1 MIAFLLCIAVLAV
14 FLILP
19 GFVLAL
25 AARFRLLPALA
36 LGAPITTGILAVL
49 GQVLAWLHIPWNL
62 QVIGPILVFL
72 MAAVCSKGVYTR
84 QRQSRAGHAVI
95 AQTPEPPQR
104 PESSAASVSRTGFV
118 ISLVL
123 ALVAVGIIQLLPFV
137 QTLPILAS
145 PSQSFDA
152 MFHYSSVRAVAQ
164 DGTAAWRG
172 AVDTLYPGRH
182 GVYYPAQWATLLSL
196 FVPYAT
202 PTLLSNALLMA
213 LTATV
218 WPLGV
223 ALLAQYAF
231 GQRHPSVPL
240 AVLLSPWPLVFPY
253 YLGVLQSLYP
263 FILAVMWW
271 PLALWVILRSA
282 DVLASWHAGAVPD
295 VTFFRLWGRF
305 FPQTVLGAL
314 VVFATIQ
321 AHPSTFGFLC
331 LAVFACLLNA
341 VVKRQLQPWWWLGV
355 VFAALAG
362 GLVVPFG
369 LARLGIG
376 ARATQ
381 AGDNL
386 ETLRA
391 LGAMMGLSQIYQDP
405 WWLPLP
411 LGLLSLLGLVWYTV
425 KRRDLRLV
433 TIVAG
438 VLVLVVATK
447 VPLGPLSIL
456 TGLWY
461 GAYDR
466 IGSGIAIFLPVFAAG
481 AVGELAVTLSRALTS
496 RVNPSRVFAARVGVA
511 SLTMVLL
518 TGLTLAPIA
527 PRFYPDR
534 VLLAS
539 IAFVPGSQFHPP
551 WVSNEEFTAM
561 SNLQL
566 PQESLVIGDP
576 SAGEGLLYAVTGI
589 PTYYLQLSGSAFDE
603 NRKYLAGHFREIG
616 TNPQVCA
623 IIRQEHITHYYA
635 DATGV
640 SDGDFTY
647 PGLHNVDVTSGFTP
661 VAQLGEATVYK
672 IEACGANS
680 AAMK

>member
-1 MIAFLLCIAVLAV
+1 MTAFLLCIAVLAV

-19 GFVLAL
+19 GFLLAL

-36 LGAPITTGILAVL
+36 LGAPITAGILAVF

-62 QVIGPILVFL
+62 QVVGPFLVFL
-72 MAAVCSKGVYTR
+72 VAAVWSKRMYSLRHQPRG
-84 QRQSRAGHAVI
+84 GHAMI
-95 AQTPEPPQR
+95 AQMPAR
-104 PESSAASVSRTGFV
+104 PVSSDASASRVWFV

-123 ALVAVGIIQLLPFV
+123 ALVAAGIIQLLPFV
-137 QTLPILAS
+137 QTLPMPAS

-152 MFHYSSVRAVAQ
+152 MFHYSSVRVVAEGG
-164 DGTAAWRG
+164 DAAWKG
-172 AVDTLYPGRH
+172 ALDLLYPGRQ
-182 GVYYPAQWATLLSL
+182 GAYYPAQWATLLSL

-213 LTATV
+213 LTLTA

-240 AVLLSPWPLVFPY
+240 AVLLSSWPLVFPC

-263 FILAVMWW
+263 YILAVMWW
-271 PLALWVILRSA
+271 PLALWVVLRSV
-282 DVLASWHAGAVPD
+282 DTLATWHAGEAPD
-295 VTFFRLWGRF
+295 VTLSRLWERF
-305 FPQTVLGAL
+305 FPKTVLGVL
-314 VVFATIQ
+314 VVFAAVH
-321 AHPSTFGFLC
+321 AHPSIFGFLC

-341 VVKRQLQPWWWLGV
+341 VVKRQLKPWWWLGV
-355 VFAALAG
+355 VLAALAG

-369 LARLGIG
+369 LTRLGIG

-391 LGAMMGLSQIYQDP
+391 LAAMLGLSQIYQDP

-411 LGLLSLLGLVWYTV
+411 LGLLSLLGLFWYTA
-425 KRRDLRLV
+425 KCRDLRLV
-433 TIVAG
+433 TVIAG
-438 VLVLVVATK
+438 ILVLVAATK

-456 TGLWY
+456 TSLWY

-466 IGSGIAIFLPVFAAG
+466 IGSGIAVFLPVFAAG
-481 AVGELAVTLSRALTS
+481 AVGELAVVLSRA
-496 RVNPSRVFAARVGVA
+496 VPSRVLAARVGVA

-518 TGLTLAPIA
+518 TGLAAAPIA

-534 VLLAS
+534 VLLAT
-539 IAFVPGSQFHPP
+539 IAFVPGSQFHAP
-551 WVSNEEFTAM
+551 WVSSEEFSAM

-566 PQESLVIGDP
+566 PQDSLVIGDP

-603 NRKYLAGHFREIG
+603 NRKYLADHFREIG

-623 IIRQEHITHYYA
+623 IIRQERITHYYA

-640 SDGDFTY
+640 SAGDFTY
-647 PGLHNVDVTSGFTP
+647 PGLHNVDVTRGFTP

-672 IEACGANS
+672 IEVCESNQPR
-680 AAMK
+680 

>member
-1 MIAFLLCIAVLAV
+1 MTAFLLCIAVLAV

-19 GFVLAL
+19 GFLLAL

-36 LGAPITTGILAVL
+36 LGAPITAGILAVF

-62 QVIGPILVFL
+62 QVVGPFLVFL
-72 MAAVCSKGVYTR
+72 VAAVWSKRMYSLRHQPRG
-84 QRQSRAGHAVI
+84 GHAMI
-95 AQTPEPPQR
+95 AQMPAR
-104 PESSAASVSRTGFV
+104 PVSSDASVSRVWFV

-123 ALVAVGIIQLLPFV
+123 VLVAAGIIQLLPFV
-137 QTLPILAS
+137 QTLPMPAS

-152 MFHYSSVRAVAQ
+152 MFHYSSVRVVAE
-164 DGTAAWRG
+164 DGGAAWKG
-172 AVDTLYPGRH
+172 ALDSLYPGRQ

-213 LTATV
+213 LTLTA

-263 FILAVMWW
+263 YILAVMWW
-271 PLALWVILRSA
+271 PLALWVVLRSV
-282 DVLASWHAGAVPD
+282 DTLATWHAGEAPD
-295 VTFFRLWGRF
+295 VTLSRLWERF
-305 FPQTVLGAL
+305 FPKTVLGVL
-314 VVFATIQ
+314 VVFAAVH
-321 AHPSTFGFLC
+321 AHPSIFGFLC

-341 VVKRQLQPWWWLGV
+341 VVKRQLKPWWWLGV
-355 VFAALAG
+355 VLAALAG

-369 LARLGIG
+369 LTRLGIG

-391 LGAMMGLSQIYQDP
+391 LAAMLGLSQIYQDP

-411 LGLLSLLGLVWYTV
+411 LGLLSLLGLFWYTA
-425 KRRDLRLV
+425 KCRDLRLV
-433 TIVAG
+433 TVIAG
-438 VLVLVVATK
+438 ILVLVAATK

-456 TGLWY
+456 TSLWY

-466 IGSGIAIFLPVFAAG
+466 IGSGIAVLLPVFAAG
-481 AVGELAVTLSRALTS
+481 GVGELAVVLSRA
-496 RVNPSRVFAARVGVA
+496 VPSRVLAARVGVA

-518 TGLTLAPIA
+518 TGLAAAPIA

-534 VLLAS
+534 VLLAT
-539 IAFVPGSQFHPP
+539 IAFVPGSQFHAP
-551 WVSNEEFTAM
+551 WVSSEEFSAM

-566 PQESLVIGDP
+566 PQDSLVIGDP

-603 NRKYLAGHFREIG
+603 NRKYLADHFREIG
-616 TNPQVCA
+616 TNPKVCA
-623 IIRQEHITHYYA
+623 IIRQERITHYYA

-640 SDGDFTY
+640 SAGDFTY
-647 PGLHNVDVTSGFTP
+647 PGLHNVDVTRGFTP

-672 IEACGANS
+672 IEVCESNQPR
-680 AAMK
+680 

>member
-1 MIAFLLCIAVLAV
+1 MTAFLLCIAVLAV

-19 GFVLAL
+19 GFLLAL

-36 LGAPITTGILAVL
+36 LGAPITAGILAVF

-62 QVIGPILVFL
+62 QIVGPFLVFL
-72 MAAVCSKGVYTR
+72 VAAVWSKRMYSLRHQLRG
-84 QRQSRAGHAVI
+84 GHAMI
-95 AQTPEPPQR
+95 TQMPAR
-104 PESSAASVSRTGFV
+104 PVSSDASVSRVWFV

-123 ALVAVGIIQLLPFV
+123 ALVAAGIIQLLPFV
-137 QTLPILAS
+137 QTLPMPAS

-152 MFHYSSVRAVAQ
+152 MFHYSSVRVVAEGG
-164 DGTAAWRG
+164 DAAWKG
-172 AVDTLYPGRH
+172 ALDSLYPGRQ
-182 GVYYPAQWATLLSL
+182 GAYYPAQWATLLSL

-213 LTATV
+213 LTLTA

-263 FILAVMWW
+263 YILAVIWW
-271 PLALWVILRSA
+271 PLALWVVLRSV
-282 DVLASWHAGAVPD
+282 DTLATWHAGEAPD
-295 VTFFRLWGRF
+295 VTLSRLWERF
-305 FPQTVLGAL
+305 FPKTVLGVL
-314 VVFATIQ
+314 VVFAAIH
-321 AHPSTFGFLC
+321 AHPSIFGFL
-331 LAVFACLLNA
+331 AVAMFACLLNA
-341 VVKRQLQPWWWLGV
+341 VVKRQLKPWWWLGV
-355 VFAALAG
+355 VLAALAG

-369 LARLGIG
+369 LTRLGIG

-391 LGAMMGLSQIYQDP
+391 LAAMLGLSQIYQDP

-411 LGLLSLLGLVWYTV
+411 LGLLSLLGLFWYTA
-425 KRRDLRLV
+425 KCRDLRLV
-433 TIVAG
+433 TIIAG
-438 VLVLVVATK
+438 ILVLVAATK

-456 TGLWY
+456 TSLWY

-466 IGSGIAIFLPVFAAG
+466 IGSGIAVFLPVFAAG
-481 AVGELAVTLSRALTS
+481 AVGELAVVLSRA
-496 RVNPSRVFAARVGVA
+496 VPSRVLAARVGVA

-518 TGLTLAPIA
+518 TGLAAAPIA

-534 VLLAS
+534 VLLAT
-539 IAFVPGSQFHPP
+539 IAFVPGSQFHAP
-551 WVSNEEFTAM
+551 WVSSEEFSAM

-566 PQESLVIGDP
+566 PQDSLVIGDP

-603 NRKYLAGHFREIG
+603 NRKYLADHFREIG
-616 TNPQVCA
+616 TNPKVCA
-623 IIRQEHITHYYA
+623 IIRQERITHYYA

-640 SDGDFTY
+640 SAGDFTY
-647 PGLHNVDVTSGFTP
+647 PGLHNVDVTRGFTP

-672 IEACGANS
+672 IEACESNQPR
-680 AAMK
+680 

>member
-1 MIAFLLCIAVLAV
+1 MTAFLLCIAVLAV

-19 GFVLAL
+19 GFLLAL

-36 LGAPITTGILAVL
+36 LGAPITAGILAVF

-62 QVIGPILVFL
+62 QVVGPFLVFL
-72 MAAVCSKGVYTR
+72 VAAVCFKRMYSLRHQPRG
-84 QRQSRAGHAVI
+84 GHAMI
-95 AQTPEPPQR
+95 AQMPAR
-104 PESSAASVSRTGFV
+104 PVSSDASVSRVWFV

-123 ALVAVGIIQLLPFV
+123 ALVVAGIIQLLPFV
-137 QTLPILAS
+137 QILPMPAS

-152 MFHYSSVRAVAQ
+152 MFHYSSVRVVAE
-164 DGTAAWRG
+164 DGSAAWKG
-172 AVDTLYPGRH
+172 ALDSLYPGRQ

-202 PTLLSNALLMA
+202 PTFLSNALLMA
-213 LTATV
+213 LTLTA

-263 FILAVMWW
+263 YILAVMWW

-282 DVLASWHAGAVPD
+282 DTLASWHAGEAPD
-295 VTFFRLWGRF
+295 VTFFRLWERF
-305 FPQTVLGAL
+305 FPKTVLGVL
-314 VVFATIQ
+314 VVFAAVH
-321 AHPSTFGFLC
+321 AHPSIFGFLC

-341 VVKRQLQPWWWLGV
+341 VVKRQLKPWWWVGV
-355 VFAALAG
+355 VLAALAG
-362 GLVVPFG
+362 GLVVPLG

-391 LGAMMGLSQIYQDP
+391 LAAMLGLSQIYQDP

-411 LGLLSLLGLVWYTV
+411 LGLLSLLGLVWYTT
-425 KRRDLRLV
+425 KCRDLRLV
-433 TIVAG
+433 TIIAG
-438 VLVLVVATK
+438 ILVLVAATK
-447 VPLGPLSIL
+447 VSLGPLSIL

-466 IGSGIAIFLPVFAAG
+466 IGSGIAVFLPVFAAG
-481 AVGELAVTLSRALTS
+481 AVGELAVMLSRA
-496 RVNPSRVFAARVGVA
+496 VPSRAVPVRVGVA

-518 TGLTLAPIA
+518 TGVVATPIA
-527 PRFYPDR
+527 PRCYPDR
-534 VLLAS
+534 VTLAT
-539 IAFVPGSQFHPP
+539 IAFVPGSQFHAP
-551 WVSNEEFTAM
+551 WVSSEEFAAM
-561 SNLQL
+561 SSLQL
-566 PQESLVIGDP
+566 TRNSLVIGDP
-576 SAGEGLLYAVTGI
+576 STGEGLLYAVTGI

-603 NRKYLAGHFREIG
+603 NRKYLAEHFREIG
-616 TNPQVCA
+616 TNPKVCA
-623 IIRQEHITHYYA
+623 IIRAERITHYYA

-647 PGLHNVDVTSGFTP
+647 PGLHNVDVTRGFTP

-680 AAMK
+680 ATMK

>member
-1 MIAFLLCIAVLAV
+1 MTAFLLCIAVLAV

-19 GFVLAL
+19 GFVLAV

-36 LGAPITTGILAVL
+36 LGAPITAGVLAVF

-62 QVIGPILVFL
+62 QVVGPFLVFL
-72 MAAVCSKGVYTR
+72 VAAVCSQRVYSLR
-84 QRQSRAGHAVI
+84 HQPRGGHTVTAEIPAHPV
-95 AQTPEPPQR
+95 APEV
-104 PESSAASVSRTGFV
+104 SVPRVWFV
-118 ISLVL
+118 ISLFL
-123 ALVAVGIIQLLPFV
+123 ALVAAGIIQLLPFV
-137 QTLPILAS
+137 QTLPIPAS

-152 MFHYSSVRAVAQ
+152 MFHYSSVRVVAD
-164 DGTAAWRG
+164 DGSAAWTG
-172 AVDTLYPGRH
+172 ALDSLYPGRQ
-182 GVYYPAQWATLLSL
+182 GVYYPAQWAALLGL

-213 LTATV
+213 LTLTA

-263 FILAVMWW
+263 YILAVMWW

-282 DVLASWHAGAVPD
+282 DTLASWHAGEDPD
-295 VTFFRLWGRF
+295 VTFSRLWERF
-305 FPQTVLGAL
+305 FPKTVLGVL
-314 VVFATIQ
+314 VVFAAVH
-321 AHPSTFGFLC
+321 AHPSIFGFLC

-341 VVKRQLQPWWWLGV
+341 VVKRQLKPWWWVGV
-355 VFAALAG
+355 VLAALAG

-391 LGAMMGLSQIYQDP
+391 LAAMLGLSQIYQDP

-411 LGLLSLLGLVWYTV
+411 LGLLSLLGLVWYTS
-425 KRRDLRLV
+425 KCRDLRLV

-438 VLVLVVATK
+438 ILVLVAATK
-447 VPLGPLSIL
+447 VSLGPLSIL

-466 IGSGIAIFLPVFAAG
+466 IGSGIAVFLPVFAGG
-481 AVGELAVTLSRALTS
+481 AVGEFAVVLSHA
-496 RVNPSRVFAARVGVA
+496 VPSRVLPSRVLAARVGVA

-518 TGLTLAPIA
+518 TGVVATPIA
-527 PRFYPDR
+527 PRCYPDR
-534 VLLAS
+534 VTLAT
-539 IAFVPGSQFHPP
+539 IAFVPGSQFHAP
-551 WVSNEEFTAM
+551 WVSSEEFAAM
-561 SNLQL
+561 SSLQL
-566 PQESLVIGDP
+566 TRNSLVIGDP

-589 PTYYLQLSGSAFDE
+589 PTYYLQLSGSAFNE
-603 NRKYLAGHFREIG
+603 NRKYLAEHFREIG
-616 TNPQVCA
+616 TNPKVCA
-623 IIRQEHITHYYA
+623 IIRAERITHYYA

-647 PGLHNVDVTSGFTP
+647 PGLHNVDVTRGFTP

-680 AAMK
+680 ATMK

>member
-1 MIAFLLCIAVLAV
+1 MTAFLLCIAVLAV

-19 GFVLAL
+19 GFLLAL

-36 LGAPITTGILAVL
+36 LGAPITAGILAVF

-62 QVIGPILVFL
+62 QVVGPFLVFL
-72 MAAVCSKGVYTR
+72 VAAVCSKRMYSLRHQPRG
-84 QRQSRAGHAVI
+84 GHAMI
-95 AQTPEPPQR
+95 AQMPAR
-104 PESSAASVSRTGFV
+104 PVSPDASVSRVWFV

-123 ALVAVGIIQLLPFV
+123 ALVAAGIIQLLPFV
-137 QTLPILAS
+137 QTLPMPAS

-152 MFHYSSVRAVAQ
+152 MFHYSSVRVVAEGG
-164 DGTAAWRG
+164 DAAWKG
-172 AVDTLYPGRH
+172 ALDSLYPGRQ
-182 GVYYPAQWATLLSL
+182 GAYYPAQWATLLSL

-213 LTATV
+213 LTLTA

-282 DVLASWHAGAVPD
+282 DTLASWHAGEAPD
-295 VTFFRLWGRF
+295 VTLSRLWERF
-305 FPQTVLGAL
+305 FPKTVLGVL
-314 VVFATIQ
+314 VVFAAVH
-321 AHPSTFGFLC
+321 AHPSIFGFLC

-341 VVKRQLQPWWWLGV
+341 VVKRQLKPWWWLGV
-355 VFAALAG
+355 VLAALAG

-369 LARLGIG
+369 LTRLGIG

-391 LGAMMGLSQIYQDP
+391 LAAMLGLSQIYQDP

-411 LGLLSLLGLVWYTV
+411 LGLLSLLGLFWYTA
-425 KRRDLRLV
+425 KCRDLRLV
-433 TIVAG
+433 TIIAG
-438 VLVLVVATK
+438 ILVLVAATK

-456 TGLWY
+456 TSLWY

-466 IGSGIAIFLPVFAAG
+466 IGSGIAVFLPVFAAG
-481 AVGELAVTLSRALTS
+481 AVGELAVFLSRAVTS
-496 RVNPSRVFAARVGVA
+496 RVSPSRAVPVRVGVA
-511 SLTMVLL
+511 SLATVVL
-518 TGLTLAPIA
+518 TGLVAAPIA

-534 VLLAS
+534 VLLAT
-539 IAFVPGSQFHPP
+539 IAFVPGSQFHAP
-551 WVSNEEFTAM
+551 WVSSEEFSAM

-566 PQESLVIGDP
+566 PQDSLVIGDP

-603 NRKYLAGHFREIG
+603 NRKYLADHFREIG
-616 TNPQVCA
+616 TNPKVCA
-623 IIRQEHITHYYA
+623 IIRQERITHYYA

-640 SDGDFTY
+640 SAGDFTY
-647 PGLHNVDVTSGFTP
+647 PGLHNVDVTRGFTP

-672 IEACGANS
+672 IEACESNQPR
-680 AAMK
+680 

>member
-1 MIAFLLCIAVLAV
+1 MTSFLLCIAVLAV

-19 GFVLAL
+19 GFVLAV

-36 LGAPITTGILAVL
+36 LGAPITAGVLAVF

-62 QVIGPILVFL
+62 QVVGPFLVFL
-72 MAAVCSKGVYTR
+72 VAAVCSKRVYSLR
-84 QRQSRAGHAVI
+84 HQPRGGHAMNADIPARPV
-95 AQTPEPPQR
+95 APEV
-104 PESSAASVSRTGFV
+104 SVPRVWFV
-118 ISLVL
+118 ILLVL
-123 ALVAVGIIQLLPFV
+123 ALVVAGIIQLLPFV
-137 QTLPILAS
+137 QTLPIPAS

-152 MFHYSSVRAVAQ
+152 MFHYSSVRVVAD
-164 DGTAAWRG
+164 DGSAAWTG
-172 AVDTLYPGRH
+172 ALDSLYPGRQ
-182 GVYYPAQWATLLSL
+182 GVYYPAQWAALLAL

-202 PTLLSNALLMA
+202 PTLLSNALLMT
-213 LTATV
+213 LTLTV

-223 ALLAQYAF
+223 ALLAQYVF

-263 FILAVMWW
+263 YILGVMWW

-282 DVLASWHAGAVPD
+282 DTLASWHAGVTPD
-295 VTFFRLWGRF
+295 VTFSRLWGRF
-305 FPQTVLGAL
+305 FPKTVLGAL
-314 VVFATIQ
+314 VVFAAIH
-321 AHPSTFGFLC
+321 AHPSIFGFLC

-341 VVKRQLQPWWWLGV
+341 VVKRQLKPWWWLGV
-355 VFAALAG
+355 GLAALAG

-369 LARLGIG
+369 LTRLGIG

-386 ETLRA
+386 EILRA
-391 LGAMMGLSQIYQDP
+391 LAAMLGLSQIYQNP

-411 LGLLSLLGLVWYTV
+411 LGLLSLLGLAWYTA

-433 TIVAG
+433 TIIAG
-438 VLVLVVATK
+438 ILVLVAATK

-466 IGSGIAIFLPVFAAG
+466 IGSGIAVFLPVFAAG
-481 AVGELAVTLSRALTS
+481 VVGELAVFLSRAVTS
-496 RVNPSRVFAARVGVA
+496 RAVPSRGSAARVGVA
-511 SLTMVLL
+511 SLAVVLL
-518 TGLTLAPIA
+518 TGLVAAPVV
-527 PRFYPDR
+527 PRCYPDR
-534 VLLAS
+534 VTLAT
-539 IAFVPGSQFHPP
+539 IAFVPGSQFHAP
-551 WVSNEEFTAM
+551 WVSSEEFTAM
-561 SNLQL
+561 SSLRL
-566 PQESLVIGDP
+566 PRNSLVIGDP
-576 SAGEGLLYAVTGI
+576 SAGEGLLYATTGI

-603 NRKYLAGHFREIG
+603 NRKYLADHFREIG
-616 TNPQVCA
+616 TNPKVCA
-623 IIRQEHITHYYA
+623 IIRQERITHYYA

-640 SDGDFTY
+640 SDRDFTY
-647 PGLHNVDVTSGFTP
+647 PGLHNVEVTSGFTP

-672 IEACGANS
+672 IEACGN
-680 AAMK
+680 

>member
-1 MIAFLLCIAVLAV
+1 MTAFLLCIAVLAV

-25 AARFRLLPALA
+25 AARFRLFPALA
-36 LGAPITTGILAVL
+36 LGAPITAGILAVF

-62 QVIGPILVFL
+62 QVVGPFLVFL
-72 MAAVCSKGVYTR
+72 VAAVCSKRVYSLR
-84 QRQSRAGHAVI
+84 HQPRGGHTVTADIPAHPI
-95 AQTPEPPQR
+95 APEV
-104 PESSAASVSRTGFV
+104 SVPRVWFV

-123 ALVAVGIIQLLPFV
+123 ALVAAGIIQLLPFV

-152 MFHYSSVRAVAQ
+152 MFHYSSVRVVAD
-164 DGTAAWRG
+164 DGSAAWTG
-172 AVDTLYPGRH
+172 ALDALYPGRQ
-182 GVYYPAQWATLLSL
+182 GVYYPAQWAALLGL

-202 PTLLSNALLMA
+202 PTLLSNALLMT
-213 LTATV
+213 LTLTV

-223 ALLAQYAF
+223 ALLAQYVF
-231 GQRHPSVPL
+231 GQRHPGVPL

-263 FILAVMWW
+263 YILGVMWW
-271 PLALWVILRSA
+271 PLALWVVLRSA
-282 DVLASWHAGAVPD
+282 DTLASWHAGVTPD
-295 VTFFRLWGRF
+295 VTFSRLWGRF
-305 FPQTVLGAL
+305 FPKTVLGAL
-314 VVFATIQ
+314 VLFAAIH
-321 AHPSTFGFLC
+321 AHPSIFGFLA
-331 LAVFACLLNA
+331 LAAFACLLNA
-341 VVKRQLQPWWWLGV
+341 VVKRQLKPLWWLGV
-355 VFAALAG
+355 VLAALAG

-386 ETLRA
+386 EILRA
-391 LGAMMGLSQIYQDP
+391 LAAMLGLSQIYQNP

-411 LGLLSLLGLVWYTV
+411 LGLLSLLGLAWHTA

-433 TIVAG
+433 TIMAG
-438 VLVLVVATK
+438 VLVLVAATK

-466 IGSGIAIFLPVFAAG
+466 IGSGIAVFLPVFAAG
-481 AVGELAVTLSRALTS
+481 AVGELAVFLSRAVTS
-496 RVNPSRVFAARVGVA
+496 RAVPVRVGVA
-511 SLTMVLL
+511 SLTMVVL
-518 TGLTLAPIA
+518 TGLVAAPVV
-527 PRFYPDR
+527 PRCYPDR
-534 VLLAS
+534 VTLAT
-539 IAFVPGSQFHPP
+539 IAFVPGSQFHAP
-551 WVSNEEFTAM
+551 WVSSEEFTAM
-561 SNLQL
+561 SSLRL
-566 PQESLVIGDP
+566 PRNSLVIGDP
-576 SAGEGLLYAVTGI
+576 SAGEGLLYATTGI

-603 NRKYLAGHFREIG
+603 NRKYLADHFREIG
-616 TNPQVCA
+616 TNPKVCT
-623 IIRQEHITHYYA
+623 IIRQENITHYYA

-640 SDGDFTY
+640 SDRDFTY

>member
-1 MIAFLLCIAVLAV
+1 MTAFLLCIAVLAV

-19 GFVLAL
+19 GFLLAL

-36 LGAPITTGILAVL
+36 LSAPITAGILAVF

-62 QVIGPILVFL
+62 QVVGPFLVFL
-72 MAAVCSKGVYTR
+72 VAAVCFKRMYSLRHQPRG
-84 QRQSRAGHAVI
+84 GHAMI
-95 AQTPEPPQR
+95 AQMPAR
-104 PESSAASVSRTGFV
+104 PVSSDASVSRVWFV

-123 ALVAVGIIQLLPFV
+123 ALVVAGIIQLLPFV
-137 QTLPILAS
+137 QTLPMPAS

-152 MFHYSSVRAVAQ
+152 MFHYSSVRVVAE
-164 DGTAAWRG
+164 DGSAAWKG
-172 AVDTLYPGRH
+172 ALDSLYPGRQ

-202 PTLLSNALLMA
+202 PTFLSNALLMA
-213 LTATV
+213 LTLTV

-263 FILAVMWW
+263 YILAVMWW
-271 PLALWVILRSA
+271 PLALWVILRSV
-282 DVLASWHAGAVPD
+282 DTLASWHAGEAPD
-295 VTFFRLWGRF
+295 VTFSRLWERF
-305 FPQTVLGAL
+305 FPKTVLGVL
-314 VVFATIQ
+314 VVFAAVH
-321 AHPSTFGFLC
+321 AHPSIFGFLC

-341 VVKRQLQPWWWLGV
+341 VVKRQLKPWWWVGV
-355 VFAALAG
+355 VLAALAG
-362 GLVVPFG
+362 GLVVPLG

-391 LGAMMGLSQIYQDP
+391 LAAMLGLSQIYQDP

-411 LGLLSLLGLVWYTV
+411 LGLLSLLGLVWYTT
-425 KRRDLRLV
+425 KCRDLRLV
-433 TIVAG
+433 TIIAG
-438 VLVLVVATK
+438 ILVLVAATK
-447 VPLGPLSIL
+447 VSLGLLSIL

-466 IGSGIAIFLPVFAAG
+466 IGSGIAVFLPVFAAG
-481 AVGELAVTLSRALTS
+481 AVGELAVMLSRA
-496 RVNPSRVFAARVGVA
+496 VPSRAVPVRVGVA

-518 TGLTLAPIA
+518 TGVVATPIA
-527 PRFYPDR
+527 PRCYPDR
-534 VLLAS
+534 VTLAT
-539 IAFVPGSQFHPP
+539 IAFVPGSQFHAP
-551 WVSNEEFTAM
+551 WVSSEEFAAM
-561 SNLQL
+561 SSLQL
-566 PQESLVIGDP
+566 TRNSLVIGDP

-603 NRKYLAGHFREIG
+603 NRKYLAEHFREIG
-616 TNPQVCA
+616 TNPKVCA
-623 IIRQEHITHYYA
+623 IIRAERITHYYA

-647 PGLHNVDVTSGFTP
+647 PGLHNVDVTRGFTP

-680 AAMK
+680 ATMK

>member
-1 MIAFLLCIAVLAV
+1 MTSFLLCIAVLAV

-19 GFVLAL
+19 GSVLAL

-36 LGAPITTGILAVL
+36 LGAPITAGVLAVF

-62 QVIGPILVFL
+62 QVVGPFLVFL
-72 MAAVCSKGVYTR
+72 VAAVCSKRVYSLR
-84 QRQSRAGHAVI
+84 HQPRGGHAMNADIPAHPV
-95 AQTPEPPQR
+95 APEV
-104 PESSAASVSRTGFV
+104 SVSRVWFV

-123 ALVAVGIIQLLPFV
+123 ALVAAGIIQLLPFV
-137 QTLPILAS
+137 QTLPIPAS

-152 MFHYSSVRAVAQ
+152 MFHYSSVRVVAD
-164 DGTAAWRG
+164 DGSAAWTG
-172 AVDTLYPGRH
+172 ALDSLYPGRQ
-182 GVYYPAQWATLLSL
+182 GVYYPAQWAALLGL

-202 PTLLSNALLMA
+202 PTLLSNALLMT
-213 LTATV
+213 LTLTV

-223 ALLAQYAF
+223 ALLAQYVF
-231 GQRHPSVPL
+231 GQRHPGVPL

-263 FILAVMWW
+263 YILGVMWW

-282 DVLASWHAGAVPD
+282 DTLASWHAGVTPD
-295 VTFFRLWGRF
+295 VTFSRLWGRF
-305 FPQTVLGAL
+305 FPKTVLGAL
-314 VVFATIQ
+314 VVFAAIH
-321 AHPSTFGFLC
+321 AHPSIFGFLC

-341 VVKRQLQPWWWLGV
+341 VVKRQLKPLWWLGV
-355 VFAALAG
+355 VLAALAG

-386 ETLRA
+386 EILRA
-391 LGAMMGLSQIYQDP
+391 LAAMLGLSQIYQNP

-411 LGLLSLLGLVWYTV
+411 LGLLSLLGLAWHTA

-433 TIVAG
+433 TIMAG
-438 VLVLVVATK
+438 VLVLVAATK

-466 IGSGIAIFLPVFAAG
+466 IGSGIAVFLPVFAAG
-481 AVGELAVTLSRALTS
+481 AVGELAVFLSRAVTS
-496 RVNPSRVFAARVGVA
+496 RVLPSRAVTVRVGVA
-511 SLTMVLL
+511 SLVVVVLTSL
-518 TGLTLAPIA
+518 VAAPVV
-527 PRFYPDR
+527 PRCYPDR
-534 VLLAS
+534 VLLAT
-539 IAFVPGSQFHPP
+539 IAFVPGSQFHAP
-551 WVSNEEFTAM
+551 WVSSEEFAAM
-561 SNLQL
+561 SRLQL
-566 PQESLVIGDP
+566 PRNSLVIGDP
-576 SAGEGLLYAVTGI
+576 SAGEGLLYATTGI

-603 NRKYLAGHFREIG
+603 NRKYLADHFREIG
-616 TNPQVCA
+616 TNSKVCA
-623 IIRQEHITHYYA
+623 IIRQEGITHYYA

-640 SDGDFTY
+640 SDRDFTY

>member
-1 MIAFLLCIAVLAV
+1 MTAFLLCIAVLAV
-14 FLILP
+14 ILILP
-19 GFVLAL
+19 GFLLAL

-36 LGAPITTGILAVL
+36 LGAPITAGILAVI

-62 QVIGPILVFL
+62 QVVGPFLVFL
-72 MAAVCSKGVYTR
+72 VAVVCSKRVYSLRR
-84 QRQSRAGHAVI
+84 QPRGGHAMI
-95 AQTPEPPQR
+95 AQMPAR
-104 PESSAASVSRTGFV
+104 PVASDASVSRIWFV

-123 ALVAVGIIQLLPFV
+123 ALVAAGIIQLLPFV
-137 QTLPILAS
+137 QTLPILAA

-152 MFHYSSVRAVAQ
+152 MFHYSSVRVVAE
-164 DGTAAWRG
+164 DGGAAWKG
-172 AVDTLYPGRH
+172 ALDSLYPGRQ

-213 LTATV
+213 LTLTA

-263 FILAVMWW
+263 YILAVMWW
-271 PLALWVILRSA
+271 PLALWVVLRSV
-282 DVLASWHAGAVPD
+282 DTLATWHAGEAPD
-295 VTFFRLWGRF
+295 VTLSRLWARF
-305 FPQTVLGAL
+305 FPKTVLGAL
-314 VVFATIQ
+314 VIFAAVH
-321 AHPSTFGFLC
+321 AHPSIFGFLC

-341 VVKRQLQPWWWLGV
+341 VVKRQLKPWWWLGV
-355 VFAALAG
+355 VLAALAG
-362 GLVVPFG
+362 GLVVPLG

-391 LGAMMGLSQIYQDP
+391 LAAMLGLSQIYQDP

-411 LGLLSLLGLVWYTV
+411 LGLLSLLGLVWYTA
-425 KRRDLRLV
+425 KCRDLRLA
-433 TIVAG
+433 TIVTG
-438 VLVLVVATK
+438 ILVLVAATK
-447 VPLGPLSIL
+447 VSMGPLSIL

-466 IGSGIAIFLPVFAAG
+466 IGSGIAVFLPVFAAG
-481 AVGELAVTLSRALTS
+481 AVGELAVVLSRA
-496 RVNPSRVFAARVGVA
+496 VPSRVSPSRAVPVRVGVA
-511 SLTMVLL
+511 SLTTVLL
-518 TGLTLAPIA
+518 AGLAAAPIA

-534 VLLAS
+534 VLLAT
-539 IAFVPGSQFHPP
+539 IAFVPGSQFHAP
-551 WVSNEEFTAM
+551 WVSSEEFSAM

-566 PQESLVIGDP
+566 PQDSLVIGDP

-589 PTYYLQLSGSAFDE
+589 PTYYLQLSGSAFDA
-603 NRKYLAGHFREIG
+603 NRKYLADHFREIG
-616 TNPQVCA
+616 TNPKVCA
-623 IIRQEHITHYYA
+623 IIRQEQITHYYA

-640 SDGDFTY
+640 SAGDFTY
-647 PGLHNVDVTSGFTP
+647 PGLHNVDVARGFTP

-672 IEACGANS
+672 IEGCGANS

>member
-1 MIAFLLCIAVLAV
+1 MTAFLLCIAVLAV

-19 GFVLAL
+19 GFLLAL

-36 LGAPITTGILAVL
+36 LSAPITAGILAVF

-62 QVIGPILVFL
+62 QVVGPFLVFL
-72 MAAVCSKGVYTR
+72 VAAVCFKRMYSLRHQPRG
-84 QRQSRAGHAVI
+84 GHAMI
-95 AQTPEPPQR
+95 AQMPAR
-104 PESSAASVSRTGFV
+104 PVSSDASVSRVWFV

-123 ALVAVGIIQLLPFV
+123 ALVVAGIIQLLPFV
-137 QTLPILAS
+137 QTLPMPAS

-152 MFHYSSVRAVAQ
+152 MFHYSSVRVVAE
-164 DGTAAWRG
+164 DGSAAWKG
-172 AVDTLYPGRH
+172 ALDSLYPGRQ

-202 PTLLSNALLMA
+202 PTFLSNALLMA
-213 LTATV
+213 LTLTV

-231 GQRHPSVPL
+231 GRRHPSVPL

-263 FILAVMWW
+263 YILAVMWW

-282 DVLASWHAGAVPD
+282 DTLASWHAGEAPD
-295 VTFFRLWGRF
+295 VTFSRLWERF
-305 FPQTVLGAL
+305 FPKTVLGVL
-314 VVFATIQ
+314 VVFAAVH
-321 AHPSTFGFLC
+321 AHPSIFGFLC

-341 VVKRQLQPWWWLGV
+341 VVKRQLKPWWWVGV
-355 VFAALAG
+355 VLAALAG
-362 GLVVPFG
+362 GLVVPLG
-369 LARLGIG
+369 LAWLGIG

-391 LGAMMGLSQIYQDP
+391 LAAMLGLSQIYQDP

-411 LGLLSLLGLVWYTV
+411 LGLLSLLGLVWYTT
-425 KRRDLRLV
+425 KCRDLRLV
-433 TIVAG
+433 TIIAG
-438 VLVLVVATK
+438 ILVLVAATK
-447 VPLGPLSIL
+447 VSLGPLSIL

-466 IGSGIAIFLPVFAAG
+466 IGSGIAVFLPVFAAG
-481 AVGELAVTLSRALTS
+481 AVGELAVMLSRA
-496 RVNPSRVFAARVGVA
+496 VPSRAVPVRVGVA

-518 TGLTLAPIA
+518 TGVVATPIA
-527 PRFYPDR
+527 PRCYPDR
-534 VLLAS
+534 VTLAT
-539 IAFVPGSQFHPP
+539 IAFVPGSQFHAP
-551 WVSNEEFTAM
+551 WVSSEEFAAM
-561 SNLQL
+561 SSLQL
-566 PQESLVIGDP
+566 TRNSLVIGDP

-603 NRKYLAGHFREIG
+603 NRKYLAEHFREIG
-616 TNPQVCA
+616 TNPKVCA
-623 IIRQEHITHYYA
+623 IIRAERITHYYA

-647 PGLHNVDVTSGFTP
+647 PGLHNVDVTRGFTP

-680 AAMK
+680 ATMK

>member
-1 MIAFLLCIAVLAV
+1 MTAFLLCIAVLAV

-19 GFVLAL
+19 GFLLAL

-36 LGAPITTGILAVL
+36 LGAPITAGILAVF

-62 QVIGPILVFL
+62 QVVGPFLVFL
-72 MAAVCSKGVYTR
+72 VAAVWSKRMYSLRHQPRG
-84 QRQSRAGHAVI
+84 GHAMI
-95 AQTPEPPQR
+95 AQMPAR
-104 PESSAASVSRTGFV
+104 PVSSDASVSRVWFV

-123 ALVAVGIIQLLPFV
+123 ALVATGIIQLLPFV
-137 QTLPILAS
+137 QTLPMPAS

-152 MFHYSSVRAVAQ
+152 MFHYSSVRVVAEGG
-164 DGTAAWRG
+164 DAAWKG
-172 AVDTLYPGRH
+172 ALDSLYPGRQ
-182 GVYYPAQWATLLSL
+182 GAYYPAQWATLLSL

-213 LTATV
+213 LTLTA

-263 FILAVMWW
+263 YILAVMWW
-271 PLALWVILRSA
+271 PLALWVVLRSV
-282 DVLASWHAGAVPD
+282 DTLATWHAGEAPD
-295 VTFFRLWGRF
+295 VTLSRLWERF
-305 FPQTVLGAL
+305 FPKTVLGVL
-314 VVFATIQ
+314 VVFAAIH
-321 AHPSTFGFLC
+321 AHPSIFGFLC

-341 VVKRQLQPWWWLGV
+341 VVKRQLKPWWWLGV
-355 VFAALAG
+355 VLAALAG

-369 LARLGIG
+369 LTRLGIG

-391 LGAMMGLSQIYQDP
+391 LAAMLGLSQIYQDP

-411 LGLLSLLGLVWYTV
+411 LGLLSLLGLFWYTA
-425 KRRDLRLV
+425 KCRDLRLV
-433 TIVAG
+433 TIIAG
-438 VLVLVVATK
+438 ILVLVAATK

-456 TGLWY
+456 TSLWY

-466 IGSGIAIFLPVFAAG
+466 IGSGIAVFLPVFAAG
-481 AVGELAVTLSRALTS
+481 GVGELAVVLSRA
-496 RVNPSRVFAARVGVA
+496 VPSRVLAARVGVA

-518 TGLTLAPIA
+518 TGLAAAPIA

-534 VLLAS
+534 VLLAT
-539 IAFVPGSQFHPP
+539 IAFVPGSQFHAP
-551 WVSNEEFTAM
+551 WVSSEEFSAM

-566 PQESLVIGDP
+566 PQDSLVIGDP

-603 NRKYLAGHFREIG
+603 NRKYLADHFREIG
-616 TNPQVCA
+616 TNPKVCA
-623 IIRQEHITHYYA
+623 IIRQERITHYYA

-640 SDGDFTY
+640 SAGDFTY
-647 PGLHNVDVTSGFTP
+647 PGLHNVDVTRGFTP

-672 IEACGANS
+672 IEACESNQPR
-680 AAMK
+680 

>member
-1 MIAFLLCIAVLAV
+1 MTAFLLCIAVLAV

-19 GFVLAL
+19 GFLLAL

-36 LGAPITTGILAVL
+36 LGAPITAGILAVF

-62 QVIGPILVFL
+62 QVVGPFLVFL
-72 MAAVCSKGVYTR
+72 VAAVCSKRMYSLRHQPRG
-84 QRQSRAGHAVI
+84 GHAMI
-95 AQTPEPPQR
+95 AQMPAR
-104 PESSAASVSRTGFV
+104 PVSPDASVSRVWFV

-123 ALVAVGIIQLLPFV
+123 ALVAAGIIQLLPFV
-137 QTLPILAS
+137 QTLPMPAS

-152 MFHYSSVRAVAQ
+152 MFHYSSVRVVAEGG
-164 DGTAAWRG
+164 DAAWKG
-172 AVDTLYPGRH
+172 ALDSLYPGRQ
-182 GVYYPAQWATLLSL
+182 GAYYPAQWATLLSL

-213 LTATV
+213 LTLTA

-282 DVLASWHAGAVPD
+282 DTLASWHAGEAPD
-295 VTFFRLWGRF
+295 VTLSRLWERF
-305 FPQTVLGAL
+305 FPKTVLGVL
-314 VVFATIQ
+314 VVFAAVH
-321 AHPSTFGFLC
+321 AHPSIFGFLC

-341 VVKRQLQPWWWLGV
+341 VVKRQLKPWWWLGV
-355 VFAALAG
+355 VLAALAG

-369 LARLGIG
+369 LTRLGIG

-391 LGAMMGLSQIYQDP
+391 LAAMLGLSQIYQDP

-411 LGLLSLLGLVWYTV
+411 LGLLSLLGLVWYTA
-425 KRRDLRLV
+425 KCRDLRLV
-433 TIVAG
+433 TIIAG
-438 VLVLVVATK
+438 ILVLVAATK

-456 TGLWY
+456 TSLWY

-466 IGSGIAIFLPVFAAG
+466 IGSGIAVFLPVFAAG
-481 AVGELAVTLSRALTS
+481 AVGELAVFLSRAVTS
-496 RVNPSRVFAARVGVA
+496 RVSPSRAVPVRVGVA
-511 SLTMVLL
+511 SLATVVL
-518 TGLTLAPIA
+518 TGLVAAPIA

-534 VLLAS
+534 VLLAT
-539 IAFVPGSQFHPP
+539 IAFVPGSQFHAP
-551 WVSNEEFTAM
+551 WVSSEEFSAM

-566 PQESLVIGDP
+566 PQDSLVIGDP

-603 NRKYLAGHFREIG
+603 NRKYLADHFREIG
-616 TNPQVCA
+616 TNPKVCA
-623 IIRQEHITHYYA
+623 IIRQERITHYYA

-640 SDGDFTY
+640 SAGDFTY
-647 PGLHNVDVTSGFTP
+647 PGLHNVDVTRGFTP

-672 IEACGANS
+672 IEACESNQPR
-680 AAMK
+680 

>member
-1 MIAFLLCIAVLAV
+1 MTAFLLCIAVLAV

-19 GFVLAL
+19 GFLLAL

-36 LGAPITTGILAVL
+36 LGAPITAGILAVF

-62 QVIGPILVFL
+62 QVVGPFLVFL
-72 MAAVCSKGVYTR
+72 VAAVWSKRMYSLRHQPRG
-84 QRQSRAGHAVI
+84 GHAMI
-95 AQTPEPPQR
+95 AQMPAR
-104 PESSAASVSRTGFV
+104 PVSSDASASRVWFV

-123 ALVAVGIIQLLPFV
+123 ALVAAGIIQLLPFV
-137 QTLPILAS
+137 QTLPMPAS

-152 MFHYSSVRAVAQ
+152 MFHYSSVRVVAEGG
-164 DGTAAWRG
+164 DAAWKG
-172 AVDTLYPGRH
+172 ALDLLYPGRQ
-182 GVYYPAQWATLLSL
+182 GAYYPAQWATLLSF

-213 LTATV
+213 LTLTA

-240 AVLLSPWPLVFPY
+240 AVLLSLWPLVFPY

-263 FILAVMWW
+263 YILAVMWW
-271 PLALWVILRSA
+271 PLALWVVLRSV
-282 DVLASWHAGAVPD
+282 DTLATWHAGEAPD
-295 VTFFRLWGRF
+295 VTLSRLWERF
-305 FPQTVLGAL
+305 FPKTVLGVL
-314 VVFATIQ
+314 VVFAAVH
-321 AHPSTFGFLC
+321 AHPSIFGFLC

-341 VVKRQLQPWWWLGV
+341 VVKRQLKPWWWLGV
-355 VFAALAG
+355 VLAALAG

-369 LARLGIG
+369 LTRLGIG

-391 LGAMMGLSQIYQDP
+391 LAAMLGLSQIYQDP

-411 LGLLSLLGLVWYTV
+411 LGLLSLLGLFWYTA
-425 KRRDLRLV
+425 KCRDLRLV
-433 TIVAG
+433 TIIAG
-438 VLVLVVATK
+438 ILVLVAATK

-456 TGLWY
+456 TSLWY

-466 IGSGIAIFLPVFAAG
+466 IGSGIAVLLPVFAAG
-481 AVGELAVTLSRALTS
+481 GVGELAVVLSRA
-496 RVNPSRVFAARVGVA
+496 VPSRVLAARVGVA

-518 TGLTLAPIA
+518 TGLAAAPIA

-534 VLLAS
+534 VLLAT
-539 IAFVPGSQFHPP
+539 IAFVPGSQFHAP
-551 WVSNEEFTAM
+551 WVSSEEFSAM

-566 PQESLVIGDP
+566 PQDSLVIGDP

-603 NRKYLAGHFREIG
+603 NRKYLADHFREIG
-616 TNPQVCA
+616 TNPKVCA
-623 IIRQEHITHYYA
+623 IIRQERITHYYA

-640 SDGDFTY
+640 SAGDFTY
-647 PGLHNVDVTSGFTP
+647 PGLHNVDVTRGFTP

-672 IEACGANS
+672 IEVCESNQPR
-680 AAMK
+680 

>member
-1 MIAFLLCIAVLAV
+1 MTTFLLCIAVLAG

-19 GFVLAL
+19 GFLLAL

-36 LGAPITTGILAVL
+36 LGAPITAGILAVF

-62 QVIGPILVFL
+62 QVVGPFLVFL
-72 MAAVCSKGVYTR
+72 VAAVWSKRMYSLRHQPRG
-84 QRQSRAGHAVI
+84 GHAMI
-95 AQTPEPPQR
+95 AQMPAR
-104 PESSAASVSRTGFV
+104 PVSPDASVSRVWFV

-123 ALVAVGIIQLLPFV
+123 ALVAAGIIQLLPFV
-137 QTLPILAS
+137 QTLPMPAS

-152 MFHYSSVRAVAQ
+152 MFHYSSVRVVAEGG
-164 DGTAAWRG
+164 DAAWKG
-172 AVDTLYPGRH
+172 ALDSLYPGRQ
-182 GVYYPAQWATLLSL
+182 GAYYPAQWATLLSL

-213 LTATV
+213 LTLTA

-240 AVLLSPWPLVFPY
+240 AVLLSPWPLVFPC

-271 PLALWVILRSA
+271 PLALWVVLRSV
-282 DVLASWHAGAVPD
+282 DTLASWHAGEAPD
-295 VTFFRLWGRF
+295 VTLSRLWERF
-305 FPQTVLGAL
+305 FPKTVLGVL
-314 VVFATIQ
+314 VVFAAVH
-321 AHPSTFGFLC
+321 AHPSIFGFLC

-341 VVKRQLQPWWWLGV
+341 VVKRQLKPWWWLGV
-355 VFAALAG
+355 VLAALAG

-369 LARLGIG
+369 LTRLGIG

-391 LGAMMGLSQIYQDP
+391 LAAMLGLSQIYQDP

-411 LGLLSLLGLVWYTV
+411 LGLLSLLGLFWYTA
-425 KRRDLRLV
+425 KCRDLRLV
-433 TIVAG
+433 TVIAG
-438 VLVLVVATK
+438 ILVLVAATK

-456 TGLWY
+456 TSLWY

-466 IGSGIAIFLPVFAAG
+466 IGSGIAVFLPVFAAG
-481 AVGELAVTLSRALTS
+481 AVGELAVVLSRA
-496 RVNPSRVFAARVGVA
+496 VPSRVLAARVGVA

-518 TGLTLAPIA
+518 TGLAAAPIA

-534 VLLAS
+534 VLLAT
-539 IAFVPGSQFHPP
+539 IAFVPGSQFHAP
-551 WVSNEEFTAM
+551 WVSSEEFSAM

-566 PQESLVIGDP
+566 PQDSLVIGDP

-603 NRKYLAGHFREIG
+603 NRKYLADHFREIG
-616 TNPQVCA
+616 TNPKVCA
-623 IIRQEHITHYYA
+623 IIRQERITHYYA

-640 SDGDFTY
+640 SAGDFTY
-647 PGLHNVDVTSGFTP
+647 PGLHNVDVTRGFTP

>member
-1 MIAFLLCIAVLAV
+1 MTAFLLCIAVLAV

-19 GFVLAL
+19 GFLLAL

-36 LGAPITTGILAVL
+36 LGAPITAGILAVI
-49 GQVLAWLHIPWNL
+49 GQVLTWLHIPWNL
-62 QVIGPILVFL
+62 QVVGPFLVFL
-72 MAAVCSKGVYTR
+72 VAAVCSKRVYSLR
-84 QRQSRAGHAVI
+84 HQPRGGHAII
-95 AQTPEPPQR
+95 AQMPAR
-104 PESSAASVSRTGFV
+104 PVSSDASVSRIWFV

-123 ALVAVGIIQLLPFV
+123 ALVVAGIIQLLPFV
-137 QTLPILAS
+137 QILPMPAS

-152 MFHYSSVRAVAQ
+152 MFHYSSVRVVAE
-164 DGTAAWRG
+164 DGSAAWKG
-172 AVDTLYPGRH
+172 ALDSLYPGRQ

-202 PTLLSNALLMA
+202 PTFLSNALLMA
-213 LTATV
+213 LTLTA
-218 WPLGV
+218 WPLGA

-240 AVLLSPWPLVFPY
+240 AVLLSLWPLVFPY

-263 FILAVMWW
+263 YILAVIWW

-282 DVLASWHAGAVPD
+282 DTLASWHAGEAPD
-295 VTFFRLWGRF
+295 VTLSRLWERF
-305 FPQTVLGAL
+305 FPKTVLGVL
-314 VVFATIQ
+314 VVFAAVH
-321 AHPSTFGFLC
+321 AHPSIFGFLC

-341 VVKRQLQPWWWLGV
+341 VVKRQLKPCWWLGV
-355 VFAALAG
+355 VLAALAG

-369 LARLGIG
+369 LTRLGIG

-391 LGAMMGLSQIYQDP
+391 LAAMLGLSQIYQDP

-411 LGLLSLLGLVWYTV
+411 LGLLSLLGLFWYTA
-425 KRRDLRLV
+425 KCRDLRLV
-433 TIVAG
+433 TVIAG
-438 VLVLVVATK
+438 ILVLVAATK

-456 TGLWY
+456 TSLWY

-466 IGSGIAIFLPVFAAG
+466 IGSGIAVFLPVFAAG
-481 AVGELAVTLSRALTS
+481 AVGELAVVLSRA
-496 RVNPSRVFAARVGVA
+496 VPSRVLAARVGVA

-518 TGLTLAPIA
+518 TGLAAAPIA

-534 VLLAS
+534 VLLAT
-539 IAFVPGSQFHPP
+539 IAFVPGSQFHAP
-551 WVSNEEFTAM
+551 WVSSEEFSAM

-566 PQESLVIGDP
+566 PQDSLVIGDP
-576 SAGEGLLYAVTGI
+576 SAGEGLLYAVTGV

-603 NRKYLAGHFREIG
+603 NRKYLADHFREIG
-616 TNPQVCA
+616 TNPKVCA
-623 IIRQEHITHYYA
+623 IIRQERITHYYA

-647 PGLHNVDVTSGFTP
+647 PGLHNVDVARGFTP

-672 IEACGANS
+672 IEACESNQPR
-680 AAMK
+680 

>member
-1 MIAFLLCIAVLAV
+1 MTAFLLCTAVLAV

-19 GFVLAL
+19 GFVLAVS
-25 AARFRLLPALA
+25 ARFRLLPALA
-36 LGAPITTGILAVL
+36 LGAPITAGILAVL

-62 QVIGPILVFL
+62 QVVGPFLVFL
-72 MAAVCSKGVYTR
+72 VAAVWSKRMYSLRHQPRG
-84 QRQSRAGHAVI
+84 GHAMI
-95 AQTPEPPQR
+95 AQMPAR
-104 PESSAASVSRTGFV
+104 PVSPDASASRVWFV

-123 ALVAVGIIQLLPFV
+123 ALVAAGIIQLLPFV
-137 QTLPILAS
+137 QTLPMPAS

-152 MFHYSSVRAVAQ
+152 MFHYSSVRVVAEGG
-164 DGTAAWRG
+164 DAAWKG
-172 AVDTLYPGRH
+172 ALDSLYPGRQ
-182 GVYYPAQWATLLSL
+182 GAYYPAQWATLLSL

-213 LTATV
+213 LTLTA

-263 FILAVMWW
+263 YILAVMWW

-282 DVLASWHAGAVPD
+282 DTLASWHAGEAPD
-295 VTFFRLWGRF
+295 VTLSRLWERF
-305 FPQTVLGAL
+305 FPKTVLGVL
-314 VVFATIQ
+314 VVFAAVH
-321 AHPSTFGFLC
+321 AHPSIFGFLC

-341 VVKRQLQPWWWLGV
+341 VVKRQLKPWWWLGV
-355 VFAALAG
+355 VLAALAG
-362 GLVVPFG
+362 GLVVPLG
-369 LARLGIG
+369 LTRLGIG

-391 LGAMMGLSQIYQDP
+391 LAAMLGLSQIYQNP

-411 LGLLSLLGLVWYTV
+411 LGLLSLLGLAWHTA
-425 KRRDLRLV
+425 KRRDLRLA
-433 TIVAG
+433 TIIAG
-438 VLVLVVATK
+438 ILVLVAATK

-466 IGSGIAIFLPVFAAG
+466 IGSGIAVFLPVFAAG
-481 AVGELAVTLSRALTS
+481 AVGELAVFLSRAVTS
-496 RVNPSRVFAARVGVA
+496 RVLAARVGVA
-511 SLTMVLL
+511 SLATVVL
-518 TGLTLAPIA
+518 TGLVAAPIA

-534 VLLAS
+534 VLLAT
-539 IAFVPGSQFHPP
+539 IAFVPGSQFHAP
-551 WVSNEEFTAM
+551 WVSSEEFSAM

-566 PQESLVIGDP
+566 PQDSLVIGDP

-603 NRKYLAGHFREIG
+603 NRKYLADHFREIG
-616 TNPQVCA
+616 TNPKVCA
-623 IIRQEHITHYYA
+623 IIRQERITHYYA

-640 SDGDFTY
+640 SAGDFTY
-647 PGLHNVDVTSGFTP
+647 PGLHNVDVTRGFTP

-672 IEACGANS
+672 IEACESNQPR
-680 AAMK
+680 

>member
-1 MIAFLLCIAVLAV
+1 MTSFLLCIAVLAV

-36 LGAPITTGILAVL
+36 LGAPITAGVLAVF

-62 QVIGPILVFL
+62 QVVGPFLVFL
-72 MAAVCSKGVYTR
+72 VAAVCSQRVYSLR
-84 QRQSRAGHAVI
+84 HQPRGGHAMNADIPAHPV
-95 AQTPEPPQR
+95 APEV
-104 PESSAASVSRTGFV
+104 SVPRVWFV

-123 ALVAVGIIQLLPFV
+123 ALVAAGIIQLLPFV
-137 QTLPILAS
+137 QTLPIPAS

-152 MFHYSSVRAVAQ
+152 MFHYSSVRVVAD
-164 DGTAAWRG
+164 DGSAAWTG
-172 AVDTLYPGRH
+172 ALDSLYPGRQ
-182 GVYYPAQWATLLSL
+182 GVYYPAQWAALLAL

-202 PTLLSNALLMA
+202 PTLLSNALLMT
-213 LTATV
+213 LTLTV

-223 ALLAQYAF
+223 ALLAQYVF

-263 FILAVMWW
+263 YVLGVMWW

-282 DVLASWHAGAVPD
+282 DTLASWHAGVTPD
-295 VTFFRLWGRF
+295 VTFSRLWGRF
-305 FPQTVLGAL
+305 FLKTVLGAL
-314 VVFATIQ
+314 VVFAAIH
-321 AHPSTFGFLC
+321 AHPSIFGFLC

-341 VVKRQLQPWWWLGV
+341 VVKRQLKPWWWLGV
-355 VFAALAG
+355 GLAALAG

-369 LARLGIG
+369 LTRLGIG

-386 ETLRA
+386 EILRA
-391 LGAMMGLSQIYQDP
+391 LAAMLGLSQIYQNP

-411 LGLLSLLGLVWYTV
+411 LGLFSLLGLAWYTA

-433 TIVAG
+433 TIIAG
-438 VLVLVVATK
+438 ILVLVAATK

-466 IGSGIAIFLPVFAAG
+466 IGSGIAVFLPVFAAG
-481 AVGELAVTLSRALTS
+481 VVGELAVFLSRAVTS
-496 RVNPSRVFAARVGVA
+496 RAVPVRVGVA
-511 SLTMVLL
+511 SLTMVVL
-518 TGLTLAPIA
+518 TGLVATPVV
-527 PRFYPDR
+527 PRCYPDR
-534 VLLAS
+534 VTLAT
-539 IAFVPGSQFHPP
+539 IAFVPGSQFHAP
-551 WVSNEEFTAM
+551 WVSSEEFAAM
-561 SNLQL
+561 SSLRL
-566 PQESLVIGDP
+566 PRNSLVIGDP
-576 SAGEGLLYAVTGI
+576 SAGEGLLYATTGI

-603 NRKYLAGHFREIG
+603 NRKYLADHFREIG
-616 TNPQVCA
+616 TNPKVCT
-623 IIRQEHITHYYA
+623 IIRQENITHYYA

-640 SDGDFTY
+640 SDRDFTY

-661 VAQLGEATVYK
+661 VAKLGEATVYK

-680 AAMK
+680 ATMK

>member
-1 MIAFLLCIAVLAV
+1 MTAFLLCIAVLAV

-19 GFVLAL
+19 GFLLAL

-36 LGAPITTGILAVL
+36 LGAPITAGILAVF

-62 QVIGPILVFL
+62 QVVGPFLVFL
-72 MAAVCSKGVYTR
+72 VAAVWSKRMYSLRHQPRG
-84 QRQSRAGHAVI
+84 GHAMI
-95 AQTPEPPQR
+95 AQMPAR
-104 PESSAASVSRTGFV
+104 PVSPDASVSRVWFV

-123 ALVAVGIIQLLPFV
+123 ALVAAGIIQLLPFV
-137 QTLPILAS
+137 QTLPMPAS

-152 MFHYSSVRAVAQ
+152 MFHYSSVRVVAE
-164 DGTAAWRG
+164 DGGAAWKG
-172 AVDTLYPGRH
+172 ALDSLYPGRQ

-213 LTATV
+213 LTLTA

-263 FILAVMWW
+263 YILAVMWW

-282 DVLASWHAGAVPD
+282 DVLASWHGGAVPD

-341 VVKRQLQPWWWLGV
+341 VVKRQLKPWWWLGV

-362 GLVVPFG
+362 GLVVPLG

-391 LGAMMGLSQIYQDP
+391 LAAMLGLSQIYQDP

-411 LGLLSLLGLVWYTV
+411 LGLLSLLGLFWYTA
-425 KRRDLRLV
+425 KCRDLRLV
-433 TIVAG
+433 TVIAG
-438 VLVLVVATK
+438 ILVLVAATK

-456 TGLWY
+456 TSLWY

-466 IGSGIAIFLPVFAAG
+466 IGSGIAVFLPVFAAG
-481 AVGELAVTLSRALTS
+481 AVGELAVVLSRA
-496 RVNPSRVFAARVGVA
+496 VPSRVLAARVGVA

-518 TGLTLAPIA
+518 TGLAAAPIA

-534 VLLAS
+534 VLLAT
-539 IAFVPGSQFHPP
+539 IAFVPGSQFHAP
-551 WVSNEEFTAM
+551 WVSSEEFSAM

-566 PQESLVIGDP
+566 PQDSLVIGDP

-603 NRKYLAGHFREIG
+603 NRKYLADHFREIG
-616 TNPQVCA
+616 TNPKVCA
-623 IIRQEHITHYYA
+623 IIRQERITHYYA

-640 SDGDFTY
+640 SAGDFTY
-647 PGLHNVDVTSGFTP
+647 PGLHNVDVTRGFTP

-672 IEACGANS
+672 IEVCESNQPR
-680 AAMK
+680 

>member
-1 MIAFLLCIAVLAV
+1 MTAFLLCIAVLAV

-19 GFVLAL
+19 GFLLAL

-36 LGAPITTGILAVL
+36 LGAPITAGILAVI

-62 QVIGPILVFL
+62 QVVGPFLVFL
-72 MAAVCSKGVYTR
+72 VAVVCSKRVYSLR
-84 QRQSRAGHAVI
+84 HQPRGGHAMI
-95 AQTPEPPQR
+95 AQMPAR
-104 PESSAASVSRTGFV
+104 PVSSDASVSRIWFV

-123 ALVAVGIIQLLPFV
+123 ALVAAGIIQLLPFV
-137 QTLPILAS
+137 QTLPILAA

-152 MFHYSSVRAVAQ
+152 MFHYSSVRVVAE
-164 DGTAAWRG
+164 DGGAAWKG
-172 AVDTLYPGRH
+172 ALDSLYPGRQ

-213 LTATV
+213 FTLTA

-263 FILAVMWW
+263 YILAVMWW
-271 PLALWVILRSA
+271 PLALWVVLRSV
-282 DVLASWHAGAVPD
+282 DTLASWHAGEAPD
-295 VTFFRLWGRF
+295 VTLSRLWERF
-305 FPQTVLGAL
+305 FPKTVLGVL
-314 VVFATIQ
+314 VVFAAIH
-321 AHPSTFGFLC
+321 AHPSIFGFL
-331 LAVFACLLNA
+331 AVAMFACLLNA
-341 VVKRQLQPWWWLGV
+341 VVKRQLKPWWWLGV
-355 VFAALAG
+355 VLAALAG

-369 LARLGIG
+369 LTRLGIG

-391 LGAMMGLSQIYQDP
+391 LAAMLGLSQIYQDP

-411 LGLLSLLGLVWYTV
+411 LGLLSLLGLFWYTA
-425 KRRDLRLV
+425 KCRDLRLV
-433 TIVAG
+433 TIIAG
-438 VLVLVVATK
+438 ILVLVAATK

-456 TGLWY
+456 TSLWY

-466 IGSGIAIFLPVFAAG
+466 IGSGIAVFLPVFAAG
-481 AVGELAVTLSRALTS
+481 AVGELAVVLSRA
-496 RVNPSRVFAARVGVA
+496 VPSRVLAARVGVA

-518 TGLTLAPIA
+518 TGLAAAPIA

-534 VLLAS
+534 VLLAT
-539 IAFVPGSQFHPP
+539 IAFVPGSQFHAP
-551 WVSNEEFTAM
+551 WVSSEEFSAM

-566 PQESLVIGDP
+566 PQDSLVIGDP

-603 NRKYLAGHFREIG
+603 NRKYLADHFREIG
-616 TNPQVCA
+616 TNPKVCA
-623 IIRQEHITHYYA
+623 IIRQERITHYYA

-640 SDGDFTY
+640 SAGDFTY
-647 PGLHNVDVTSGFTP
+647 PGLHNVDVTRGFTP

-672 IEACGANS
+672 IEACESNQPR
-680 AAMK
+680 

>member
-1 MIAFLLCIAVLAV
+1 MIAQM
-14 FLILP
+14 P
-19 GFVLAL
+19 
-25 AARFRLLPALA
+25 ARPVSSDASA
-36 LGAPITTGILAVL
+36 
-49 GQVLAWLHIPWNL
+49 
-62 QVIGPILVFL
+62 
-72 MAAVCSKGVYTR
+72 
-84 QRQSRAGHAVI
+84 SRVW
-95 AQTPEPPQR
+95 
-104 PESSAASVSRTGFV
+104 FV

-123 ALVAVGIIQLLPFV
+123 ALVAAGIIQLLPFV
-137 QTLPILAS
+137 QTLPMPAS

-152 MFHYSSVRAVAQ
+152 MFHYSSVRVVAEGG
-164 DGTAAWRG
+164 DAAWKG
-172 AVDTLYPGRH
+172 ALDLLYPGRQ
-182 GVYYPAQWATLLSL
+182 GAYYPAQWATLLSL

-213 LTATV
+213 LTLTA

-240 AVLLSPWPLVFPY
+240 AVLLSPWPLVFPC

-263 FILAVMWW
+263 YILAVMWW
-271 PLALWVILRSA
+271 PLALWVVLRSV
-282 DVLASWHAGAVPD
+282 DTLATWHAGEAPD
-295 VTFFRLWGRF
+295 VTLSRLWERF
-305 FPQTVLGAL
+305 FPKTVLGVL
-314 VVFATIQ
+314 VVFAAVH
-321 AHPSTFGFLC
+321 AHPSIFGFLC

-341 VVKRQLQPWWWLGV
+341 VVKRQLKPWWWLGV
-355 VFAALAG
+355 VLAALAG

-369 LARLGIG
+369 LTRLGIG

-391 LGAMMGLSQIYQDP
+391 LAAMLGLSQIYQDP

-411 LGLLSLLGLVWYTV
+411 LGLLSLLGLFWYTA
-425 KRRDLRLV
+425 KCRDLRLV
-433 TIVAG
+433 TVIAG
-438 VLVLVVATK
+438 ILVLVAATK

-456 TGLWY
+456 TSLWY

-466 IGSGIAIFLPVFAAG
+466 IGSGIAVFLPVFAAG
-481 AVGELAVTLSRALTS
+481 AVGELAVVLSRA
-496 RVNPSRVFAARVGVA
+496 VPSRVLAARVGVA

-518 TGLTLAPIA
+518 TGLAAAPIA

-534 VLLAS
+534 VLLAT
-539 IAFVPGSQFHPP
+539 IAFVPGSQFHAP
-551 WVSNEEFTAM
+551 WVSSEEFSAM

-566 PQESLVIGDP
+566 PQDSLVIGDP

-603 NRKYLAGHFREIG
+603 NRKYLADHFREIG
-616 TNPQVCA
+616 TNPKVCA
-623 IIRQEHITHYYA
+623 IIRQERITHYYA

-640 SDGDFTY
+640 SAGDFTY
-647 PGLHNVDVTSGFTP
+647 PGLHNVDVTRGFTP

-672 IEACGANS
+672 IEVCESNQPR
-680 AAMK
+680 

>member
-1 MIAFLLCIAVLAV
+1 MTAFLLCIAVLAV

-19 GFVLAL
+19 GFLLAL

-36 LGAPITTGILAVL
+36 LGAPITAGILAVF

-62 QVIGPILVFL
+62 QVVGPFLVFL
-72 MAAVCSKGVYTR
+72 VAAVWSKRMYSLRHQPRG
-84 QRQSRAGHAVI
+84 GHAMI
-95 AQTPEPPQR
+95 AQMPAR
-104 PESSAASVSRTGFV
+104 PVSPDASVSRVWFV

-123 ALVAVGIIQLLPFV
+123 ALVAAGIIQLLPFV
-137 QTLPILAS
+137 QTLPMPAS

-152 MFHYSSVRAVAQ
+152 MFHYSSVRVVAEGG
-164 DGTAAWRG
+164 DAAWKG
-172 AVDTLYPGRH
+172 ALDSLYPGRQ
-182 GVYYPAQWATLLSL
+182 GAYYPAQWATLLSL

-213 LTATV
+213 LTLTA

-263 FILAVMWW
+263 YILAVMWW
-271 PLALWVILRSA
+271 PLALWVVLRSV
-282 DVLASWHAGAVPD
+282 DTLATWHAGEAPD
-295 VTFFRLWGRF
+295 VTLSRLWERF
-305 FPQTVLGAL
+305 FPKTVLGVL
-314 VVFATIQ
+314 VVFAAVH
-321 AHPSTFGFLC
+321 AHPSIFGFLC

-341 VVKRQLQPWWWLGV
+341 VVKRQLKPWWWLGV
-355 VFAALAG
+355 VLAALAG

-369 LARLGIG
+369 LTRLGIG

-391 LGAMMGLSQIYQDP
+391 LAAMLGLSQIYQDP

-411 LGLLSLLGLVWYTV
+411 LGLLSLLGLFWYTA
-425 KRRDLRLV
+425 KCRDLRLV
-433 TIVAG
+433 TIIAG
-438 VLVLVVATK
+438 ILVLVAATK

-456 TGLWY
+456 TSLWY

-466 IGSGIAIFLPVFAAG
+466 IGSGIAVLLPVFAAG
-481 AVGELAVTLSRALTS
+481 GVGELAVVLSRA
-496 RVNPSRVFAARVGVA
+496 VPSRVLAARVGVA

-518 TGLTLAPIA
+518 TGLAAAPIA

-534 VLLAS
+534 VLLAT
-539 IAFVPGSQFHPP
+539 IAFVPGSQFHAP
-551 WVSNEEFTAM
+551 WVSSEEFSAM

-566 PQESLVIGDP
+566 PQDSLVIGDP

-603 NRKYLAGHFREIG
+603 NRKYLADHFREIG
-616 TNPQVCA
+616 TNPKVCA
-623 IIRQEHITHYYA
+623 IIRQERITHYYA

-640 SDGDFTY
+640 SAGDFTY
-647 PGLHNVDVTSGFTP
+647 PGLHNVDVTRGFTP

-672 IEACGANS
+672 IEVCESNQPR
-680 AAMK
+680 

>member
-1 MIAFLLCIAVLAV
+1 MTAFLLCIAVLAV

-19 GFVLAL
+19 GFLLAL

-36 LGAPITTGILAVL
+36 LGAPITAGILAVF

-62 QVIGPILVFL
+62 QVVGPFLVFL
-72 MAAVCSKGVYTR
+72 VAAVCSKRMYSLRHQPRG
-84 QRQSRAGHAVI
+84 GHAMI
-95 AQTPEPPQR
+95 AQMPAR
-104 PESSAASVSRTGFV
+104 PVSPDASVSRVWFV

-123 ALVAVGIIQLLPFV
+123 ALVAAGIIQLLPFV
-137 QTLPILAS
+137 QTLPMPAS

-152 MFHYSSVRAVAQ
+152 MFHYSSVRVVAEGG
-164 DGTAAWRG
+164 DAAWKG
-172 AVDTLYPGRH
+172 ALDSLYPGRQ
-182 GVYYPAQWATLLSL
+182 GAYYPAQWATLLSL

-213 LTATV
+213 LTLTA

-263 FILAVMWW
+263 YILAVMWW

-282 DVLASWHAGAVPD
+282 DTLASWHAGEAPD
-295 VTFFRLWGRF
+295 VTFSRLWGRF
-305 FPQTVLGAL
+305 FHKTVLGAL
-314 VVFATIQ
+314 VVFAAIH
-321 AHPSTFGFLC
+321 AHPSIFGFLA
-331 LAVFACLLNA
+331 LAAFACLLNA
-341 VVKRQLQPWWWLGV
+341 VVKRQLKPWWWLGV

-369 LARLGIG
+369 LTRLGIG

-391 LGAMMGLSQIYQDP
+391 LAAMLGLSQIYQDP

-411 LGLLSLLGLVWYTV
+411 LGLLSLLGLFWYTA
-425 KRRDLRLV
+425 KCRDLRLV
-433 TIVAG
+433 TIIAG
-438 VLVLVVATK
+438 ILVLVAATK

-456 TGLWY
+456 TSLWY

-466 IGSGIAIFLPVFAAG
+466 IGSGIAVFLPVFAAG
-481 AVGELAVTLSRALTS
+481 AVGELAVVLSRA
-496 RVNPSRVFAARVGVA
+496 VPSRVLEARVGVA

-518 TGLTLAPIA
+518 TGLAAAPIA

-534 VLLAS
+534 VLLAT
-539 IAFVPGSQFHPP
+539 IAFVPGSQFHAP
-551 WVSNEEFTAM
+551 WVSSEEFSAM

-566 PQESLVIGDP
+566 PQDSLVIGDP
-576 SAGEGLLYAVTGI
+576 SAGEGLLYAVTGV
-589 PTYYLQLSGSAFDE
+589 PTYYLQLSGSAFDA
-603 NRKYLAGHFREIG
+603 NRKYLADHFHEIG
-616 TNPQVCA
+616 TNPKVCA
-623 IIRQEHITHYYA
+623 IIRQERITHYYA

-647 PGLHNVDVTSGFTP
+647 PGLHNVDVTRGFTP

-672 IEACGANS
+672 IEVCESNQPR
-680 AAMK
+680 

>member
-1 MIAFLLCIAVLAV
+1 MTAFLLCIAVLAV

-19 GFVLAL
+19 GFLLAL

-36 LGAPITTGILAVL
+36 LGAPITAGILAVF

-62 QVIGPILVFL
+62 QIVGPFLVFL
-72 MAAVCSKGVYTR
+72 VAAVWSKRMYSLRHQLRG
-84 QRQSRAGHAVI
+84 GHAMI
-95 AQTPEPPQR
+95 TQMPAR
-104 PESSAASVSRTGFV
+104 PVSSDASVSRVWFV

-123 ALVAVGIIQLLPFV
+123 ALVAAGIIQLLPFV
-137 QTLPILAS
+137 QTLPMPAS

-152 MFHYSSVRAVAQ
+152 MFHYSSVRVVAEGG
-164 DGTAAWRG
+164 DAAWKG
-172 AVDTLYPGRH
+172 ALDSLYPGRQ
-182 GVYYPAQWATLLSL
+182 GAYYPAQWATLLSL

-213 LTATV
+213 LTLTA

-263 FILAVMWW
+263 YILAVIWW
-271 PLALWVILRSA
+271 PLALWVVLRSV
-282 DVLASWHAGAVPD
+282 DTLATWHAGEAPD
-295 VTFFRLWGRF
+295 VTLSRLWERF
-305 FPQTVLGAL
+305 FPKTVLGVL
-314 VVFATIQ
+314 VVFAAIH
-321 AHPSTFGFLC
+321 AHPSIFGFL
-331 LAVFACLLNA
+331 AVAMFACLLNA
-341 VVKRQLQPWWWLGV
+341 VVKRQLKPWWWLGV
-355 VFAALAG
+355 VLAALAG

-369 LARLGIG
+369 LTRLGIG

-391 LGAMMGLSQIYQDP
+391 LAAMLGLSQIYQDP

-411 LGLLSLLGLVWYTV
+411 LGLLSLLGLFWYTA
-425 KRRDLRLV
+425 KCRDLRLV
-433 TIVAG
+433 TIIAG
-438 VLVLVVATK
+438 ILVLVAATK

-456 TGLWY
+456 TSLWY

-466 IGSGIAIFLPVFAAG
+466 IGSGIAVFLPVFAAG
-481 AVGELAVTLSRALTS
+481 AVGELAVFLSRAVTS
-496 RVNPSRVFAARVGVA
+496 RVSPSRAMPVRVGVA
-511 SLTMVLL
+511 SLATVVL
-518 TGLTLAPIA
+518 TGLAAAPIA

-534 VLLAS
+534 VLLAT
-539 IAFVPGSQFHPP
+539 IAFVPGSQFHAP
-551 WVSNEEFTAM
+551 WVSSEEFSAM

-566 PQESLVIGDP
+566 PQDSLVIGDP

-603 NRKYLAGHFREIG
+603 NRKYLADHFREIG
-616 TNPQVCA
+616 TNPKVCA
-623 IIRQEHITHYYA
+623 IIRQEQITHYYA

-640 SDGDFTY
+640 SAGDFTY
-647 PGLHNVDVTSGFTP
+647 PGLHNVDVTRGFTP

>member
-1 MIAFLLCIAVLAV
+1 MTAFLLCIAVLAV

-19 GFVLAL
+19 GFLLAL

-36 LGAPITTGILAVL
+36 LGAPITAGILAVF

-62 QVIGPILVFL
+62 QVVGPFLVFL
-72 MAAVCSKGVYTR
+72 VAAVCFKRMYSLRHQPRG
-84 QRQSRAGHAVI
+84 GHAMI
-95 AQTPEPPQR
+95 AQMPAR
-104 PESSAASVSRTGFV
+104 PVSSDAAVSRVWFV

-123 ALVAVGIIQLLPFV
+123 ALVVAGIIQLLPLV
-137 QTLPILAS
+137 QTLPMPAS

-152 MFHYSSVRAVAQ
+152 MFHYSSVRVVAE
-164 DGTAAWRG
+164 DGSAAWKG
-172 AVDTLYPGRH
+172 ALDSLYPGRQ

-202 PTLLSNALLMA
+202 PTFLSNALLMA
-213 LTATV
+213 LTLTV

-263 FILAVMWW
+263 YILAVMWW

-282 DVLASWHAGAVPD
+282 DTLASWHAGEAPD
-295 VTFFRLWGRF
+295 VTFSRLWERF
-305 FPQTVLGAL
+305 FPKTVLGVL
-314 VVFATIQ
+314 VVFAAVH
-321 AHPSTFGFLC
+321 AHPSIFGFLC

-341 VVKRQLQPWWWLGV
+341 VVKRQLKPWWWVGV
-355 VFAALAG
+355 VLAALAG
-362 GLVVPFG
+362 GLVVPLG
-369 LARLGIG
+369 LAWLGIG

-391 LGAMMGLSQIYQDP
+391 LAAMLGLSQIYQDP

-411 LGLLSLLGLVWYTV
+411 LGLLSLLGLVWYTT
-425 KRRDLRLV
+425 KCRDLRLV
-433 TIVAG
+433 TIIAG
-438 VLVLVVATK
+438 ILVLVAATK
-447 VPLGPLSIL
+447 VSLGPLSIL

-466 IGSGIAIFLPVFAAG
+466 IGSGIAVFLPVFAAG
-481 AVGELAVTLSRALTS
+481 AVGELAVMLSRA
-496 RVNPSRVFAARVGVA
+496 VPSRAVPVRVGVA

-518 TGLTLAPIA
+518 TGVVATPIA
-527 PRFYPDR
+527 PRCYPDR
-534 VLLAS
+534 VTLAT
-539 IAFVPGSQFHPP
+539 IAFVPGSQFHAP
-551 WVSNEEFTAM
+551 WVSSEEFAAM
-561 SNLQL
+561 SSLQL
-566 PQESLVIGDP
+566 TRNSLVIGDP

-603 NRKYLAGHFREIG
+603 NRKYLAEHFREIG
-616 TNPQVCA
+616 TNPKVCA
-623 IIRQEHITHYYA
+623 IIRAERITHYYA

-647 PGLHNVDVTSGFTP
+647 PGLHNVDVTRGFTP

-680 AAMK
+680 ATMK

>member
-1 MIAFLLCIAVLAV
+1 MTAFLLCIAVLAV

-19 GFVLAL
+19 GFLLAL

-36 LGAPITTGILAVL
+36 LGAPITAGILAVI
-49 GQVLAWLHIPWNL
+49 GQVLTWLHIPWNL
-62 QVIGPILVFL
+62 QVVGPFLVFL
-72 MAAVCSKGVYTR
+72 VAAVCSKRVYSLR
-84 QRQSRAGHAVI
+84 HQPRGGHAII
-95 AQTPEPPQR
+95 AQMPAR
-104 PESSAASVSRTGFV
+104 PVSSDASVSRIWFV

-123 ALVAVGIIQLLPFV
+123 ALVVAGIIQLLPFV
-137 QTLPILAS
+137 QILPMPAS

-152 MFHYSSVRAVAQ
+152 MFHYSSVRVVAE
-164 DGTAAWRG
+164 DGSAAWKG
-172 AVDTLYPGRH
+172 ALDSLYPGRQ

-202 PTLLSNALLMA
+202 PTFLSNALLMA
-213 LTATV
+213 LTLTA
-218 WPLGV
+218 WPLGA

-240 AVLLSPWPLVFPY
+240 AVLLSLWPLVFPY

-263 FILAVMWW
+263 YILAVIWW

-282 DVLASWHAGAVPD
+282 DTLASWHAGEAPD
-295 VTFFRLWGRF
+295 VTLSRLWERF
-305 FPQTVLGAL
+305 FPKTVLGVL
-314 VVFATIQ
+314 VVFAAVH
-321 AHPSTFGFLC
+321 AHPSIFGFLC

-341 VVKRQLQPWWWLGV
+341 VVKRQLKPWWWLGV
-355 VFAALAG
+355 VLAALAG

-369 LARLGIG
+369 LTRLGIG

-391 LGAMMGLSQIYQDP
+391 LAAMLGLSQIYQDP

-411 LGLLSLLGLVWYTV
+411 LGLLSLLGLFWYTA
-425 KRRDLRLV
+425 KCRDLRLV
-433 TIVAG
+433 TVIAG
-438 VLVLVVATK
+438 ILVLVAATK

-456 TGLWY
+456 TSLWY

-466 IGSGIAIFLPVFAAG
+466 IGSGIAVFLPVFAAG
-481 AVGELAVTLSRALTS
+481 AVGELAVVLSRA
-496 RVNPSRVFAARVGVA
+496 VPSRVLAARVGVA

-518 TGLTLAPIA
+518 TGLAAAPIA

-534 VLLAS
+534 VLLAT
-539 IAFVPGSQFHPP
+539 IAFVPGSQFHAP
-551 WVSNEEFTAM
+551 WVSSEEFSAM

-566 PQESLVIGDP
+566 PQDSLVIGDP
-576 SAGEGLLYAVTGI
+576 SAGEGLLYAVTGV

-603 NRKYLAGHFREIG
+603 NRKYLADHFREIG
-616 TNPQVCA
+616 TNPKVCA
-623 IIRQEHITHYYA
+623 IIRQERITHYYA

-647 PGLHNVDVTSGFTP
+647 PGLHNVDVARGFTP

-672 IEACGANS
+672 IEACESNQPR
-680 AAMK
+680 

>member
-1 MIAFLLCIAVLAV
+1 MTAFLLCTAVLAV

-25 AARFRLLPALA
+25 SARFRLLPALA
-36 LGAPITTGILAVL
+36 LGAPITAGILVVL

-62 QVIGPILVFL
+62 QAVGPILVFL
-72 MAAVCSKGVYTR
+72 MAAVCSKQVYSR
-84 QRQSRAGHAVI
+84 QRQSRAGHAVN
-95 AQTPEPPQR
+95 ADTQSPV
-104 PESSAASVSRTGFV
+104 SSDASVSRTGFV

-123 ALVAVGIIQLLPFV
+123 ALVAAGIIQLLPFV

-152 MFHYSSVRAVAQ
+152 MFHYSSVRVVAE
-164 DGTAAWRG
+164 DGSAAWRG
-172 AVDTLYPGRH
+172 AVDTLYPGRQ

-213 LTATV
+213 LTATA

-223 ALLAQYAF
+223 ALLAQYVF

-263 FILAVMWW
+263 YILAVMWW

-282 DVLASWHAGAVPD
+282 DVLASWHGGAIPD
-295 VTFFRLWGRF
+295 MTLSRLWGRF

-355 VFAALAG
+355 VFSALAG
-362 GLVVPFG
+362 GLVVPLG

-391 LGAMMGLSQIYQDP
+391 LGAMLGLSQIYQNP

-411 LGLLSLLGLVWYTV
+411 LGLLSLLGLVWHTV

-438 VLVLVVATK
+438 VLVLVLATK

-466 IGSGIAIFLPVFAAG
+466 IGSGIAMFLPIFAAG
-481 AVGELAVTLSRALTS
+481 AVGELAVMLSRA
-496 RVNPSRVFAARVGVA
+496 VPSRVLAARVGVA

-518 TGLTLAPIA
+518 TGLAAAPIA

-534 VLLAS
+534 VLLAT

-551 WVSNEEFTAM
+551 WVSKEEFAAM

-566 PQESLVIGDP
+566 PQGSLVIGDP

-603 NRKYLAGHFREIG
+603 NRKYLAGHFNEIG

-623 IIRQEHITHYYA
+623 IIRQERITHYYA

-647 PGLHNVDVTSGFTP
+647 PGLHNVDLTRGFTP

>member
-1 MIAFLLCIAVLAV
+1 MTSFLLCIAVLAV

-36 LGAPITTGILAVL
+36 LGAPITAGVLAVF

-62 QVIGPILVFL
+62 QVVGPFLVFL
-72 MAAVCSKGVYTR
+72 VAAVCSQRVYSLR
-84 QRQSRAGHAVI
+84 HQPRGGHTVTADIPAHPV
-95 AQTPEPPQR
+95 APEV
-104 PESSAASVSRTGFV
+104 SVPRVWFV

-123 ALVAVGIIQLLPFV
+123 ALVAAGIIQLLPFV
-137 QTLPILAS
+137 QTLPIPAS

-152 MFHYSSVRAVAQ
+152 MFHYSSVRVVAD
-164 DGTAAWRG
+164 DGSAAWTG
-172 AVDTLYPGRH
+172 ALDSLYPGRQ
-182 GVYYPAQWATLLSL
+182 GVYYPAQWAALLGL

-202 PTLLSNALLMA
+202 PTLLSNALLMT
-213 LTATV
+213 LTLTV

-231 GQRHPSVPL
+231 GQRHPGVPL

-263 FILAVMWW
+263 YVLGVMWW

-282 DVLASWHAGAVPD
+282 DTLASWHAGVTPD
-295 VTFFRLWGRF
+295 VTFSRLWGRF
-305 FPQTVLGAL
+305 FPKTVLGAL
-314 VVFATIQ
+314 VVFAAIH
-321 AHPSTFGFLC
+321 AHPSIFGFLA
-331 LAVFACLLNA
+331 LAAFACLLNA
-341 VVKRQLQPWWWLGV
+341 VVKRQLKPLWWLGV
-355 VFAALAG
+355 VLAALAG

-369 LARLGIG
+369 LTRLGIG

-386 ETLRA
+386 EILRA
-391 LGAMMGLSQIYQDP
+391 LAAMLGLSQIYQNP

-411 LGLLSLLGLVWYTV
+411 LGLFSLLGLAWYTA
-425 KRRDLRLV
+425 KRRDLRMV
-433 TIVAG
+433 TIIAG
-438 VLVLVVATK
+438 ILVLVAATK

-466 IGSGIAIFLPVFAAG
+466 IGSGIAVFLPVFAAG
-481 AVGELAVTLSRALTS
+481 AVGELAVFLSRAVTS
-496 RVNPSRVFAARVGVA
+496 RVLPSRGSAARVGVA
-511 SLTMVLL
+511 SLAVVLL
-518 TGLTLAPIA
+518 TGLVAAPVV
-527 PRFYPDR
+527 PRCYPDR
-534 VLLAS
+534 VTLAT
-539 IAFVPGSQFHPP
+539 IAFVPGSQFHAP
-551 WVSNEEFTAM
+551 WVSSEEFAAM
-561 SNLQL
+561 SSLRL
-566 PQESLVIGDP
+566 PRNSLVIGDP
-576 SAGEGLLYAVTGI
+576 SAGEGLLYATTGI

-603 NRKYLAGHFREIG
+603 NRKYLADHFREIG
-616 TNPQVCA
+616 TNPKVCA
-623 IIRQEHITHYYA
+623 IIRQERITHYYA

-640 SDGDFTY
+640 SDRDFTY
-647 PGLHNVDVTSGFTP
+647 PGLHNVEVTRGFTP

-672 IEACGANS
+672 IEACGN
-680 AAMK
+680 

>member
-1 MIAFLLCIAVLAV
+1 MTAFLLCIAVLAV

-19 GFVLAL
+19 GFLLAL

-36 LGAPITTGILAVL
+36 LGAPITAGILAVF

-62 QVIGPILVFL
+62 QVVGPFLVFL
-72 MAAVCSKGVYTR
+72 VAAVCSKRMYSLRHQPRG
-84 QRQSRAGHAVI
+84 GHAMI
-95 AQTPEPPQR
+95 AQMPAR
-104 PESSAASVSRTGFV
+104 PVSPDASVSRVWFV

-123 ALVAVGIIQLLPFV
+123 ALVAAGIIQLLPFV
-137 QTLPILAS
+137 QTLPMPAS

-152 MFHYSSVRAVAQ
+152 MFHYSSVRVVAEGG
-164 DGTAAWRG
+164 DAAWKG
-172 AVDTLYPGRH
+172 ALDSLYPGRQ
-182 GVYYPAQWATLLSL
+182 GAYYPAQWATLLSL

-213 LTATV
+213 LTLTA

-282 DVLASWHAGAVPD
+282 DTLASWHAGEAPD
-295 VTFFRLWGRF
+295 VTLSRLWERF
-305 FPQTVLGAL
+305 FPKTVLGVL
-314 VVFATIQ
+314 VVFAAVH
-321 AHPSTFGFLC
+321 AHPSIFGFLC

-341 VVKRQLQPWWWLGV
+341 VVKRQLKPWWWLGV
-355 VFAALAG
+355 VLAALAG

-369 LARLGIG
+369 LTRLGIG

-391 LGAMMGLSQIYQDP
+391 LAAMLGLSQIYQDP

-411 LGLLSLLGLVWYTV
+411 LGLLSLLGLFWYTA
-425 KRRDLRLV
+425 KCRDLRLV
-433 TIVAG
+433 TVIAG
-438 VLVLVVATK
+438 ILVLVAATK

-456 TGLWY
+456 TSLWY

-466 IGSGIAIFLPVFAAG
+466 IGSGIAVFLPVFAAG
-481 AVGELAVTLSRALTS
+481 AVGELAVFLSRAVTS
-496 RVNPSRVFAARVGVA
+496 RVSPSRAVPVRVGVA
-511 SLTMVLL
+511 SLATVVL
-518 TGLTLAPIA
+518 TGLVAAPIA

-534 VLLAS
+534 VLLAT
-539 IAFVPGSQFHPP
+539 IAFVPGSQFHAP
-551 WVSNEEFTAM
+551 WVSSEEFSAM

-566 PQESLVIGDP
+566 PQDSLVIGDP

-603 NRKYLAGHFREIG
+603 NRKYLADHFREIG
-616 TNPQVCA
+616 TNPKVCA
-623 IIRQEHITHYYA
+623 IIRQERITHYYA

-640 SDGDFTY
+640 SAGDFTY
-647 PGLHNVDVTSGFTP
+647 PGLHNVDVTRGFTP

-672 IEACGANS
+672 IEACESNQPR
-680 AAMK
+680 

>member
-1 MIAFLLCIAVLAV
+1 MTAFLLCIAVLAV

-19 GFVLAL
+19 GFLLAL

-36 LGAPITTGILAVL
+36 LGAPITAGILAVF

-62 QVIGPILVFL
+62 QVVGPFLVFL
-72 MAAVCSKGVYTR
+72 VAAVWSKRMYSLRHQPRG
-84 QRQSRAGHAVI
+84 GHAMI
-95 AQTPEPPQR
+95 AQMPAR
-104 PESSAASVSRTGFV
+104 PVSSDASVSRVWFV

-123 ALVAVGIIQLLPFV
+123 VLVAAGIIQLLPFV
-137 QTLPILAS
+137 QTLPMPAS

-152 MFHYSSVRAVAQ
+152 MFHYSSVRVVAE
-164 DGTAAWRG
+164 DGGAAWKG
-172 AVDTLYPGRH
+172 ALDSLYPGRQ

-213 LTATV
+213 LTLTA

-263 FILAVMWW
+263 YILAVMWW
-271 PLALWVILRSA
+271 PLALWVILKSV
-282 DVLASWHAGAVPD
+282 DTLASWHAGEAPD
-295 VTFFRLWGRF
+295 VTLSRLWERF
-305 FPQTVLGAL
+305 FPKTVLGVL
-314 VVFATIQ
+314 VVFAAVH
-321 AHPSTFGFLC
+321 AHPSIFGFLC

-341 VVKRQLQPWWWLGV
+341 VVKRQLKPWWWLGV
-355 VFAALAG
+355 VLAALAG

-369 LARLGIG
+369 LTRLGIG

-391 LGAMMGLSQIYQDP
+391 LAAMLGLSQIYQDP

-411 LGLLSLLGLVWYTV
+411 LGLLSLLGLFWYTA
-425 KRRDLRLV
+425 KCRDLRLV
-433 TIVAG
+433 TIIAG
-438 VLVLVVATK
+438 ILVLVAATK

-456 TGLWY
+456 TSLWY

-466 IGSGIAIFLPVFAAG
+466 IGSGIAVLLPVFAAG
-481 AVGELAVTLSRALTS
+481 GVGELAVVLSRA
-496 RVNPSRVFAARVGVA
+496 VPSRVLAARVGVA

-518 TGLTLAPIA
+518 TGLAAAPIA

-534 VLLAS
+534 VLLAT
-539 IAFVPGSQFHPP
+539 IAFVPGSQFHAP
-551 WVSNEEFTAM
+551 WVSSEEFSAM

-566 PQESLVIGDP
+566 PQDSLVIGDP

-603 NRKYLAGHFREIG
+603 NRKYLADHFREIG
-616 TNPQVCA
+616 TNPKVCA
-623 IIRQEHITHYYA
+623 IIRQERITHYYA

-647 PGLHNVDVTSGFTP
+647 PGLHNVDVARGFTP

-672 IEACGANS
+672 IEACESNQPR
-680 AAMK
+680 

>member
-1 MIAFLLCIAVLAV
+1 MTSFLLCIAVLAV

-36 LGAPITTGILAVL
+36 LGAPITAGVLAVF

-62 QVIGPILVFL
+62 QVVGPFLVFL
-72 MAAVCSKGVYTR
+72 VAAVCSKRVYSLR
-84 QRQSRAGHAVI
+84 HQPRGGHAMNADIPAHPV
-95 AQTPEPPQR
+95 APEV
-104 PESSAASVSRTGFV
+104 SVPRVWFV

-123 ALVAVGIIQLLPFV
+123 ALVAAGIIQLLPFV
-137 QTLPILAS
+137 QTLPIPAS

-152 MFHYSSVRAVAQ
+152 MFHYSSVRVVAD
-164 DGTAAWRG
+164 DGSAAWTG
-172 AVDTLYPGRH
+172 ALDSLYPGRQ

-202 PTLLSNALLMA
+202 PTFLSNALLMA
-213 LTATV
+213 LTLTV

-231 GQRHPSVPL
+231 GQRHPCVPL
-240 AVLLSPWPLVFPY
+240 AVLLSPWHLVFPY

-263 FILAVMWW
+263 YILAVMWW

-282 DVLASWHAGAVPD
+282 DTLASWHAGEAPD
-295 VTFFRLWGRF
+295 VTFSRLWERF
-305 FPQTVLGAL
+305 FPKTVLGVL
-314 VVFATIQ
+314 VVFAAVH
-321 AHPSTFGFLC
+321 AHPSIFGFLC

-341 VVKRQLQPWWWLGV
+341 VVKRQLKPWWWVGV
-355 VFAALAG
+355 VLAALAG
-362 GLVVPFG
+362 GLVVPLG

-391 LGAMMGLSQIYQDP
+391 LAAMLGLSQIYQDP

-411 LGLLSLLGLVWYTV
+411 LGLLSLLGLVWYTT
-425 KRRDLRLV
+425 KCRDLRLV
-433 TIVAG
+433 TIIAG
-438 VLVLVVATK
+438 ILVLVAATK
-447 VPLGPLSIL
+447 VSLGPLSIL

-466 IGSGIAIFLPVFAAG
+466 IGSGIAVFLPVFAAG
-481 AVGELAVTLSRALTS
+481 AVGELAVMLSRA
-496 RVNPSRVFAARVGVA
+496 VPSRVVPVRVGVA

-518 TGLTLAPIA
+518 TGVVATPIA
-527 PRFYPDR
+527 PRCYPDR
-534 VLLAS
+534 VTLAT
-539 IAFVPGSQFHPP
+539 IAFVPGSQFHAP
-551 WVSNEEFTAM
+551 WVSSEEFAAM
-561 SNLQL
+561 SSLQL
-566 PQESLVIGDP
+566 TRNSLVIGDP

-603 NRKYLAGHFREIG
+603 NRKYLAEHFREIG
-616 TNPQVCA
+616 TNPKVCA
-623 IIRQEHITHYYA
+623 IIRAERITHYYA

-647 PGLHNVDVTSGFTP
+647 PGLHNVDVTRGFTP

-680 AAMK
+680 ATMK

>member
-1 MIAFLLCIAVLAV
+1 MTSFLLCIAVLAV

-36 LGAPITTGILAVL
+36 LGAPITAGILAVF

-62 QVIGPILVFL
+62 QVVGPFLVFL
-72 MAAVCSKGVYTR
+72 VAAVCSKRVYSLR
-84 QRQSRAGHAVI
+84 HQPRGGHAMNVDIPAHPI
-95 AQTPEPPQR
+95 APEV
-104 PESSAASVSRTGFV
+104 SVPRVWFV

-123 ALVAVGIIQLLPFV
+123 ALVAAGIIQLLPFV

-152 MFHYSSVRAVAQ
+152 MFHYSSVRVVAD
-164 DGTAAWRG
+164 DGSAAWTG
-172 AVDTLYPGRH
+172 ALDALYPGRQ
-182 GVYYPAQWATLLSL
+182 GVYYPAQWAALLGL

-202 PTLLSNALLMA
+202 PTLLSNALLMT
-213 LTATV
+213 LTLTV

-223 ALLAQYAF
+223 ALLAQYVF
-231 GQRHPSVPL
+231 GQRHPGVPL

-263 FILAVMWW
+263 YILGVMWW
-271 PLALWVILRSA
+271 PLALWVVLRSA
-282 DVLASWHAGAVPD
+282 DTLASWHAGVTPD
-295 VTFFRLWGRF
+295 VTFSRLWGRF
-305 FPQTVLGAL
+305 FPKTVLGAL
-314 VVFATIQ
+314 VLFAAIH
-321 AHPSTFGFLC
+321 AHPSIFGFLA
-331 LAVFACLLNA
+331 LAAFACLLNA
-341 VVKRQLQPWWWLGV
+341 VVKRQLKPLWWLGV
-355 VFAALAG
+355 VLAALAG

-386 ETLRA
+386 EILRA
-391 LGAMMGLSQIYQDP
+391 LAAMLGLSQIYQNP

-411 LGLLSLLGLVWYTV
+411 LGLLSLLGLAWHTA

-433 TIVAG
+433 TIMAG
-438 VLVLVVATK
+438 VLVLVAATK

-466 IGSGIAIFLPVFAAG
+466 IGSGIAVFLPVFAAG
-481 AVGELAVTLSRALTS
+481 AVGELAVFLSRAVTS
-496 RVNPSRVFAARVGVA
+496 RAVPVRVGVA
-511 SLTMVLL
+511 SLVVVVLTSL
-518 TGLTLAPIA
+518 VAAPVV
-527 PRFYPDR
+527 PRCYPDR
-534 VLLAS
+534 VLLAT
-539 IAFVPGSQFHPP
+539 IAFVPGSQFHAP
-551 WVSNEEFTAM
+551 WVSSEEFAAM
-561 SNLQL
+561 SRLQL
-566 PQESLVIGDP
+566 PRNSLVIGDP
-576 SAGEGLLYAVTGI
+576 SAGEGLLYATTGI

-603 NRKYLAGHFREIG
+603 NRKYLADHFREFG
-616 TNPQVCA
+616 TNSKVCA
-623 IIRQEHITHYYA
+623 IIRQEGITHYYA

-640 SDGDFTY
+640 SDRDFTY

>member
-1 MIAFLLCIAVLAV
+1 MTAFLLCIAVLAV

-19 GFVLAL
+19 GFLLAL

-36 LGAPITTGILAVL
+36 LGAPITAGILAVF

-62 QVIGPILVFL
+62 QVVGPFLVFL
-72 MAAVCSKGVYTR
+72 VAAVCFKRMYSLRHQPRG
-84 QRQSRAGHAVI
+84 GHAMI
-95 AQTPEPPQR
+95 AQMPAR
-104 PESSAASVSRTGFV
+104 PVSSDASVARVWFV

-123 ALVAVGIIQLLPFV
+123 ALVVAGIIQLLPFV
-137 QTLPILAS
+137 QTLPMPAS

-152 MFHYSSVRAVAQ
+152 MFHYSSVRVVDE
-164 DGTAAWRG
+164 DGSAAWKG
-172 AVDTLYPGRH
+172 ALDSLYPGRQ

-202 PTLLSNALLMA
+202 PTFLSNALLMA
-213 LTATV
+213 LTLTV

-231 GQRHPSVPL
+231 SQRHPSVPL

-263 FILAVMWW
+263 YILAVMWW

-282 DVLASWHAGAVPD
+282 DTLASWHAGEAPD
-295 VTFFRLWGRF
+295 VTFSRLWERF
-305 FPQTVLGAL
+305 FPKTVLGVL
-314 VVFATIQ
+314 VVFAAVH
-321 AHPSTFGFLC
+321 AHPSIFGFLC

-341 VVKRQLQPWWWLGV
+341 VVKRQLKPWWWVGV
-355 VFAALAG
+355 VLAALAG
-362 GLVVPFG
+362 GLVVPLG

-391 LGAMMGLSQIYQDP
+391 LAAMLGLSQIYQDP

-411 LGLLSLLGLVWYTV
+411 LGLLSLLGLVWYTT
-425 KRRDLRLV
+425 KCRDLRLV
-433 TIVAG
+433 TIIAG
-438 VLVLVVATK
+438 ILVLVAATK
-447 VPLGPLSIL
+447 VSLGPLSIL

-466 IGSGIAIFLPVFAAG
+466 IGSGIAVFLPVFAAG
-481 AVGELAVTLSRALTS
+481 AVGELAVMLSRAVLS
-496 RVNPSRVFAARVGVA
+496 RAMPVRVGVA

-518 TGLTLAPIA
+518 TGVVATPIA
-527 PRFYPDR
+527 PRCYPDR
-534 VLLAS
+534 VTLAT
-539 IAFVPGSQFHPP
+539 IAFVPGSQFHAP
-551 WVSNEEFTAM
+551 WVSSEEFAAM
-561 SNLQL
+561 SSLQL
-566 PQESLVIGDP
+566 TRNSLVIGDP

-603 NRKYLAGHFREIG
+603 NRKYLAEHFREIG
-616 TNPQVCA
+616 TNPKVCA
-623 IIRQEHITHYYA
+623 IIRAERITHYYA

-647 PGLHNVDVTSGFTP
+647 PGLHNVDVTRGFTP

-680 AAMK
+680 ATMK

>member
-1 MIAFLLCIAVLAV
+1 MTAFLLCIAVLAV

-19 GFVLAL
+19 GFLLAL
-25 AARFRLLPALA
+25 AVRFRLLPALA
-36 LGAPITTGILAVL
+36 LGAPITAGILAVF

-62 QVIGPILVFL
+62 QVVGPFLVFL
-72 MAAVCSKGVYTR
+72 VAAVWSKRMYSLRHQPRG
-84 QRQSRAGHAVI
+84 GHAMI
-95 AQTPEPPQR
+95 AQMPAR
-104 PESSAASVSRTGFV
+104 PVSSDASVSRVWFV

-123 ALVAVGIIQLLPFV
+123 ALVAAGIIQLLPFV
-137 QTLPILAS
+137 QTLPMPTS

-152 MFHYSSVRAVAQ
+152 MFHYSSVRVVAEGG
-164 DGTAAWRG
+164 DAAWKG
-172 AVDTLYPGRH
+172 ALDSLYPGRQ
-182 GVYYPAQWATLLSL
+182 GAYYPAQWATLLSL

-213 LTATV
+213 LTLTA

-282 DVLASWHAGAVPD
+282 DTLASWHAGEAPD
-295 VTFFRLWGRF
+295 VTLSRLWERF
-305 FPQTVLGAL
+305 FPKTVLGVL
-314 VVFATIQ
+314 VVFAAVH
-321 AHPSTFGFLC
+321 AHPSIFGFLC

-341 VVKRQLQPWWWLGV
+341 VVKRQLKPWWWLGV
-355 VFAALAG
+355 VLAALAG

-369 LARLGIG
+369 LTRLGIG

-391 LGAMMGLSQIYQDP
+391 LAAMLGLSQIYQDP

-411 LGLLSLLGLVWYTV
+411 LGLLSLLGLFWYTA
-425 KRRDLRLV
+425 KCRDLRLV
-433 TIVAG
+433 TIIAG
-438 VLVLVVATK
+438 ILVLVAATK

-456 TGLWY
+456 TSLWY

-466 IGSGIAIFLPVFAAG
+466 IGSGIAVFLPVFAAG
-481 AVGELAVTLSRALTS
+481 AVGELAVVLSRA
-496 RVNPSRVFAARVGVA
+496 VPSRVLAARVGVA

-518 TGLTLAPIA
+518 TGLAAAPIA

-534 VLLAS
+534 VLLAT
-539 IAFVPGSQFHPP
+539 IAFVPGSQFHAP
-551 WVSNEEFTAM
+551 WVSSEEFSAM

-566 PQESLVIGDP
+566 PQDSLVIGDP

-603 NRKYLAGHFREIG
+603 NRKYLADHFREIG
-616 TNPQVCA
+616 TNPKVCA
-623 IIRQEHITHYYA
+623 IIRQERITHYYA

-640 SDGDFTY
+640 SAGDFTY
-647 PGLHNVDVTSGFTP
+647 PGLHNVDVTRGFTP

-672 IEACGANS
+672 IEVCESNQPR
-680 AAMK
+680 

>member
-1 MIAFLLCIAVLAV
+1 MTAFLLCIAVLAV

-19 GFVLAL
+19 GFLLAL

-36 LGAPITTGILAVL
+36 LGAPITAGILAVF

-62 QVIGPILVFL
+62 QVVGPFLVFL
-72 MAAVCSKGVYTR
+72 VAAVWSKRMYSLRHQPRG
-84 QRQSRAGHAVI
+84 GHAMI
-95 AQTPEPPQR
+95 AQMPAR
-104 PESSAASVSRTGFV
+104 PVSSDASASRVWFV

-123 ALVAVGIIQLLPFV
+123 ALVAAGIIQLLPFV
-137 QTLPILAS
+137 QTLPMPAS

-152 MFHYSSVRAVAQ
+152 MFHYSSVRVVAEGG
-164 DGTAAWRG
+164 DAAWKG
-172 AVDTLYPGRH
+172 ALDLLYPGRQ
-182 GVYYPAQWATLLSL
+182 GAYYPAQWATLLSL

-213 LTATV
+213 LTLTA

-240 AVLLSPWPLVFPY
+240 AVLLSPWPLVFPC

-263 FILAVMWW
+263 YILAVMWW
-271 PLALWVILRSA
+271 PLALWVVLRSV
-282 DVLASWHAGAVPD
+282 DTLATWHAGEAPD
-295 VTFFRLWGRF
+295 VTLSRLWERF
-305 FPQTVLGAL
+305 FPKTVLGVL
-314 VVFATIQ
+314 VVFAAVH
-321 AHPSTFGFLC
+321 AHPSIFGFLC

-341 VVKRQLQPWWWLGV
+341 VVKRQLKPWWWLGV
-355 VFAALAG
+355 VLAALAG

-369 LARLGIG
+369 LTRLGIG

-391 LGAMMGLSQIYQDP
+391 LAAMLGLSQIYQDP

-411 LGLLSLLGLVWYTV
+411 LGLLSLLGLFWYTA
-425 KRRDLRLV
+425 KCRDLRLV
-433 TIVAG
+433 TIIAG
-438 VLVLVVATK
+438 ILVLVAATK

-456 TGLWY
+456 TSLWY

-466 IGSGIAIFLPVFAAG
+466 IGSGIAVFLPVFAAG
-481 AVGELAVTLSRALTS
+481 GVGELAVVLSRA
-496 RVNPSRVFAARVGVA
+496 VPSRVLAARVGVA

-518 TGLTLAPIA
+518 TGLAAAPIA

-534 VLLAS
+534 VLLAT
-539 IAFVPGSQFHPP
+539 IAFVPGSQFHAP
-551 WVSNEEFTAM
+551 WVSSEEFSAM

-566 PQESLVIGDP
+566 PQDSLVIGDP

-603 NRKYLAGHFREIG
+603 NRKYLADHFREIG
-616 TNPQVCA
+616 TNPKVCA
-623 IIRQEHITHYYA
+623 IIRQERITHYYA

-640 SDGDFTY
+640 SVGDFTY
-647 PGLHNVDVTSGFTP
+647 PGLHNVDVTRGFTP

-672 IEACGANS
+672 IEACESNQPR
-680 AAMK
+680 